1 MKKVRKNFVKCH
13 KFYTFA
19 YINTY
24 DTISLRMIQQTCDI
38 SLWSLD
44 HYVISVVVAMLLA
57 ILVVVFYNRVY
68 IRRAKD
74 ANARQKEQNA
84 HLALVLQAGRL
95 RIWKYLPATRHY
107 FFLSEEGTMEQC
119 YNPIDFAQFFD
130 RDDFERLRSTIFEIC
145 EGRKN
150 SAVVTMVSNAK
161 DEAFLRHYEVT
172 ISVDR
177 RDSRGRV
184 TSVFGIQHDVT
195 DEYRRRES
203 VNQLLL
209 RYHTVFSTSLID
221 MIYYDK
227 NGVLRDI
234 NERACKAFGV
244 SDREFV
250 LQNEFLLKNNPI
262 FADVDVESMD
272 NTRTS
277 SIVNF
282 HNYEDPIYHLDEFGL
297 AGKKM
302 YYDSTINPIRD
313 AQGNLEGVYMAGRDI
328 TEMVV
333 SFHRQKEGAK
343 QLRKVNES
351 IREYIS
357 NINYAL
363 RVSDIRMVNYY
374 PNSFTLELSDNITQ
388 SQMKLSQ
395 LRCIRLATP
404 RFRRTV
410 SSVLNRMDHL
420 SPYNINVTIETEI
433 RDKKGRQI
441 WMLFNMVPMLGDS
454 GKVERY
460 YGLCREMTD
469 MVEMEKLLALETKK
483 AQETELLKQSF
494 LSNMSYE
501 IRTPLNN
508 VVGFAQLFTVP
519 HDEADEPAFV
529 EQIKINS
536 NNMLTLVNDVM
547 LLSSLDANM
556 VEYHKDYIDFAQVF
570 ASHCQIGWS
579 TANIQVKTVIDN
591 PYESLVLNI
600 DLEHV
605 GKVIEKLC
613 WLSAL
618 TLKEGYVMARY
629 EYRRG
634 ELLITIEDTGDGIPE
649 EGMAHLFDRFVHN
662 VDNHLLG
669 TGLDLPIVQAMV
681 NQMGGTIEIESTL
694 HKGTTAWVSIPC
706 EAKNIE
712 RRREEIT
719 TNATENILL

>member
-1 MKKVRKNFVKCH
+1 
-13 KFYTFA
+13 
-19 YINTY
+19 
-24 DTISLRMIQQTCDI
+24 MIEM
-38 SLWSLD
+38 SLWSLN
-44 HYVISVVVAMLLA
+44 HYALALSAVLLVV
-57 ILVVVFYNRVY
+57 ILVVVLYNRVY
-68 IRRAKD
+68 MRRANE
-74 ANARQKEQNA
+74 ANARRKEQNA

-95 RIWKYLPATRHY
+95 RIWKYHPATRHY
-107 FFLSEEGTMEQC
+107 LFLSEEGTMEQR
-119 YNPIDFAQFFD
+119 YNPIDFQQFFEH
-130 RDDFERLRSTIFEIC
+130 DDFERLRTAIFDIC
-145 EGRKN
+145 EGKQN
-150 SAVVTMVSNAK
+150 SAVLTLVSNAK
-161 DEAFLRHYEVT
+161 DDAFLRHYEMTV
-172 ISVDR
+172 SVDR

-184 TSVFGIQHDVT
+184 TSILGIQHDVT
-195 DEYRRRES
+195 DEYRRLET

-209 RYHTVFSTSLID
+209 RYHTVFNSSLVD
-221 MIYYDK
+221 MLYYDNK
-227 NGVLRDI
+227 GVLQDI
-234 NERACKAFGV
+234 NERACQAFGV
-244 SDREFV
+244 PNRKYV
-250 LQNEFLLKNNPI
+250 LNNKFLLKNNPF
-262 FADVDVESMD
+262 FADVNLETMD

-277 SIVNF
+277 CIVDF
-282 HNYEDPIYHLDEFGL
+282 GDYTDPVYHIDELGL
-297 AGKKM
+297 ADKKM
-302 YYDSTINPIRD
+302 YYESTINPIRD
-313 AQGNLEGVYMAGRDI
+313 ANGNLEGVYMAGRDI

-333 SFHRQKEGAK
+333 SYRRQKEGAEK
-343 QLRKVNES
+343 LRKVNED
-351 IREYIS
+351 IRQYIS

-363 RVSDIRMVNYY
+363 RISDIRMVNYY
-374 PNSFTLELSDNITQ
+374 PKSFTLEMSDNITQ

-420 SPYNINVTIETEI
+420 SPYNIQVNIETEI

-441 WMLFNMVPMLGDS
+441 WLLFNLVPMLDAD

-460 YGLCREMTD
+460 FGMCRNMTD
-469 MVEMEKLLALETKK
+469 MVETENRLAVETKK

-508 VVGFAQLFTVP
+508 VVGFAGLFNTP

-529 EQIKINS
+529 EQIKANS

-556 VEYHKDYIDFAQVF
+556 VEYRKDDIDFAQIF
-570 ASHCQIGWS
+570 ASHCQMGWS
-579 TANIQVKTVIDN
+579 NANPQIKTIIDN
-591 PYESLVLNI
+591 PYESLVVNI
-600 DLEHV
+600 DMEHV

-618 TLKEGYVMARY
+618 TLKEGYAKARY

-649 EGMAHLFDRFVHN
+649 EGMAHIFDRFVHN
-662 VDNHLLG
+662 IDNHLLG
-669 TGLDLPIVQAMV
+669 TGLDLPIVQAIV
-681 NQMGGTIEIESTL
+681 RQMGGTIEIESKL
-694 HKGTTAWVSIPC
+694 HQGTTAWVSIPC

-719 TNATENILL
+719 ANTTENMLL

>member
-1 MKKVRKNFVKCH
+1 
-13 KFYTFA
+13 
-19 YINTY
+19 
-24 DTISLRMIQQTCDI
+24 MILQMI
-38 SLWSLD
+38 EMSLWSLN
-44 HYVISVVVAMLLA
+44 HYALALSAVLLVV
-57 ILVVVFYNRVY
+57 ILVVVLYNRVY
-68 IRRAKD
+68 MRRANE
-74 ANARQKEQNA
+74 ANARRKEQNA

-107 FFLSEEGTMEQC
+107 LFLSEEGTMEQR
-119 YNPIDFAQFFD
+119 YNPIDFQQFFE
-130 RDDFERLRSTIFEIC
+130 RDDFERLRTAIFNIC
-145 EGRKN
+145 EGKQN
-150 SAVVTMVSNAK
+150 SAVLTLVSNAK
-161 DEAFLRHYEVT
+161 DDAFLRHYEMTV
-172 ISVDR
+172 SVDR

-184 TSVFGIQHDVT
+184 TSILGIQHDVT
-195 DEYRRRES
+195 DEYRRLET

-209 RYHTVFSTSLID
+209 RYHTVFSTSLVD
-221 MIYYDK
+221 MVYYDNK
-227 NGVLRDI
+227 GVLQDI
-234 NERACKAFGV
+234 NERACQAFGV
-244 SDREFV
+244 PNREYV
-250 LQNEFLLKNNPI
+250 LNNKFLLKNNPF
-262 FADVDVESMD
+262 FADVNLETMD

-277 SIVNF
+277 CIVDF
-282 HNYEDPIYHLDEFGL
+282 GDYTDPVYHIDELGL
-297 AGKKM
+297 TDKKM
-302 YYDSTINPIRD
+302 YYESTINPIRD
-313 AQGNLEGVYMAGRDI
+313 ADGNLEGVYMAGRDI

-333 SFHRQKEGAK
+333 SYRRQKEGAEK
-343 QLRKVNES
+343 LRKVNED
-351 IREYIS
+351 IRQYIS

-363 RVSDIRMVNYY
+363 RISDIRMVNYY
-374 PNSFTLELSDNITQ
+374 PKSFTLEMSDNITQ

-420 SPYNINVTIETEI
+420 SPYNIQVNIETEI

-441 WMLFNMVPMLGDS
+441 WLLFNLVPMLDAD

-460 YGLCREMTD
+460 FGICRNMTD
-469 MVEMEKLLALETKK
+469 MVETENRLAVETKK

-508 VVGFAQLFTVP
+508 VVGFAGLFNSP

-529 EQIKINS
+529 EQIKTNS

-556 VEYHKDYIDFAQVF
+556 VEYRKDDIDFAQIF
-570 ASHCQIGWS
+570 ASYCQMGWS
-579 TANIQVKTVIDN
+579 NANPQIKTIIDN
-591 PYESLVLNI
+591 PYESLVVNI
-600 DLEHV
+600 DLEYL

-618 TLKEGYVMARY
+618 TLKEGYAKARY

-649 EGMAHLFDRFVHN
+649 EGMAHIFDRFVHN
-662 VDNHLLG
+662 IDNHLLG
-669 TGLDLPIVQAMV
+669 TGLDLPIVQAIV
-681 NQMGGTIEIESTL
+681 RQMGGTIEIESKL
-694 HKGTTAWVSIPC
+694 HQGTTAWVSIPC

-719 TNATENILL
+719 ANTTENMLL

>member
-1 MKKVRKNFVKCH
+1 
-13 KFYTFA
+13 
-19 YINTY
+19 
-24 DTISLRMIQQTCDI
+24 MILQMI
-38 SLWSLD
+38 EMSLWSLT
-44 HYVISVVVAMLLA
+44 HYALALSAVLLVV
-57 ILVVVFYNRVY
+57 ILVVVLYNRVY
-68 IRRAKD
+68 IRRANE
-74 ANARQKEQNA
+74 ANARRKEQNA

-95 RIWKYLPATRHY
+95 RIWKYHPATRHY
-107 FFLSEEGTMEQC
+107 LFLSEEGTMEQR
-119 YNPIDFAQFFD
+119 YNPIDFQQFFE
-130 RDDFERLRSTIFEIC
+130 RDDFERLRTAIFDIC
-145 EGRKN
+145 EGKQN
-150 SAVVTMVSNAK
+150 SAVLTLVSNAK
-161 DEAFLRHYEVT
+161 DDAFLRHYEMTV
-172 ISVDR
+172 SVDR

-184 TSVFGIQHDVT
+184 TSILGIQHDVT
-195 DEYRRRES
+195 DEYRRLET

-209 RYHTVFSTSLID
+209 RYHTVFSTSLVD
-221 MIYYDK
+221 MVYYDNK
-227 NGVLRDI
+227 GVLQDI
-234 NERACKAFGV
+234 NERACQAFGV
-244 SDREFV
+244 PNREYV
-250 LQNEFLLKNNPI
+250 LNNKFLLKNNPF
-262 FADVDVESMD
+262 FADVNLETMD

-277 SIVNF
+277 CIVDF
-282 HNYEDPIYHLDEFGL
+282 GDYTDPVYHIDELGL
-297 AGKKM
+297 ADKKM
-302 YYDSTINPIRD
+302 YYESTINPIRD
-313 AQGNLEGVYMAGRDI
+313 ADGNLEGVYMAGRDI

-333 SFHRQKEGAK
+333 SYRRQKEGAEK
-343 QLRKVNES
+343 LRKVNED
-351 IREYIS
+351 IRQYIS

-363 RVSDIRMVNYY
+363 RISDIRMVNYY
-374 PNSFTLELSDNITQ
+374 PKSFTLEMSDNITQ

-420 SPYNINVTIETEI
+420 SPYNIQVNIETEI

-441 WMLFNMVPMLGDS
+441 WLLFNLVPMLDAD

-460 YGLCREMTD
+460 FGMCRNMTD
-469 MVEMEKLLALETKK
+469 MVETENRLAVETKK

-508 VVGFAQLFTVP
+508 VVGFAGLFNSP

-529 EQIKINS
+529 EQIKTNS

-556 VEYHKDYIDFAQVF
+556 VEYRKDDIDFAQIF
-570 ASHCQIGWS
+570 ASHCQMGWS
-579 TANIQVKTVIDN
+579 NANPQIKTIIDN
-591 PYESLVLNI
+591 PYESLVVNI
-600 DLEHV
+600 DMEHV

-618 TLKEGYVMARY
+618 TLKEGYAKARY

-649 EGMAHLFDRFVHN
+649 EGMAHIFDRFVHN
-662 VDNHLLG
+662 IDNHLLG
-669 TGLDLPIVQAMV
+669 TGLDLPIVQAIV
-681 NQMGGTIEIESTL
+681 RQMGGTIEIESKL
-694 HKGTTAWVSIPC
+694 HQGTTAWVSIPC

-719 TNATENILL
+719 ANTTENMLL

>member
-1 MKKVRKNFVKCH
+1 
-13 KFYTFA
+13 
-19 YINTY
+19 
-24 DTISLRMIQQTCDI
+24 MILQMI
-38 SLWSLD
+38 EMSLWSLT
-44 HYVISVVVAMLLA
+44 HYALALSAVLLVA
-57 ILVVVFYNRVY
+57 ILVVVLYNRVY
-68 IRRAKD
+68 MRRANE
-74 ANARQKEQNA
+74 ANARRKEQNA

-107 FFLSEEGTMEQC
+107 LFLSEEGTMEQR
-119 YNPIDFAQFFD
+119 YNPIDFQQFFE
-130 RDDFERLRSTIFEIC
+130 RDDFERLRTAIFNIC
-145 EGRKN
+145 EGKQN
-150 SAVVTMVSNAK
+150 SAVLTLVSNAK
-161 DEAFLRHYEVT
+161 DDAFLRHYEMTV
-172 ISVDR
+172 SVDR

-184 TSVFGIQHDVT
+184 TSILGIQHDVT
-195 DEYRRRES
+195 DEYRRLET

-209 RYHTVFSTSLID
+209 RYHTVFSTSLVD
-221 MIYYDK
+221 MVYYDNK
-227 NGVLRDI
+227 GVLQDI
-234 NERACKAFGV
+234 NERACQAFGV
-244 SDREFV
+244 PNREYV
-250 LQNEFLLKNNPI
+250 LNNKFLLKNNPF
-262 FADVDVESMD
+262 FADVNLETMD

-277 SIVNF
+277 CIVDF
-282 HNYEDPIYHLDEFGL
+282 GDYTDPVYHIDELGL
-297 AGKKM
+297 ADKKM
-302 YYDSTINPIRD
+302 YYESTINPIRD
-313 AQGNLEGVYMAGRDI
+313 ADGNLEGVYMAGRDI

-333 SFHRQKEGAK
+333 SYRRQKEGAEK
-343 QLRKVNES
+343 LRKVNED
-351 IREYIS
+351 IRQYIS

-363 RVSDIRMVNYY
+363 RISDIRMVNYY
-374 PNSFTLELSDNITQ
+374 PKSFTLEMSDNITQ

-420 SPYNINVTIETEI
+420 SPYNIQVNIETEI

-441 WMLFNMVPMLGDS
+441 WLLFNLVPMVDAD

-460 YGLCREMTD
+460 FGMCRNMTD
-469 MVEMEKLLALETKK
+469 MVETENRLAVETKK

-508 VVGFAQLFTVP
+508 VVGFAGLFNTP

-529 EQIKINS
+529 EQIKTNS
-536 NNMLTLVNDVM
+536 NNMLILVNDVM

-556 VEYHKDYIDFAQVF
+556 VEYRKDDIDFAQIF
-570 ASHCQIGWS
+570 ASYCQMGWS
-579 TANIQVKTVIDN
+579 NANPQIKTIIDN
-591 PYESLVLNI
+591 PYESLVVNI
-600 DLEHV
+600 DLEYL

-618 TLKEGYVMARY
+618 TLKEGYAKARY

-649 EGMAHLFDRFVHN
+649 EGMAHIFDRFVHN
-662 VDNHLLG
+662 IDNHLLG
-669 TGLDLPIVQAMV
+669 TGLDLPIVQAIV
-681 NQMGGTIEIESTL
+681 RQMGGTIEIESKL
-694 HKGTTAWVSIPC
+694 HQGTTAWVSIPC

-719 TNATENILL
+719 ANTTENMLL

>member
-1 MKKVRKNFVKCH
+1 
-13 KFYTFA
+13 
-19 YINTY
+19 
-24 DTISLRMIQQTCDI
+24 MILQMI
-38 SLWSLD
+38 EMSLWSLN
-44 HYVISVVVAMLLA
+44 HYALALSAVLLVV
-57 ILVVVFYNRVY
+57 ILVVVLYNRVY
-68 IRRAKD
+68 MRRANE
-74 ANARQKEQNA
+74 ANARRKEQNA

-107 FFLSEEGTMEQC
+107 LFLSEEGTMEQR
-119 YNPIDFAQFFD
+119 YNPIDFQQFFE
-130 RDDFERLRSTIFEIC
+130 RDDFERLRTAIFDIC
-145 EGRKN
+145 EGKQN
-150 SAVVTMVSNAK
+150 SAVLTLVSNAK
-161 DEAFLRHYEVT
+161 DDAFLRHYEMTV
-172 ISVDR
+172 SVDR

-184 TSVFGIQHDVT
+184 TSILGIQHDVT
-195 DEYRRRES
+195 DEYRRLET

-209 RYHTVFSTSLID
+209 RYHTVFSTSLVD
-221 MIYYDK
+221 MLYYDNK
-227 NGVLRDI
+227 GVLQDI
-234 NERACKAFGV
+234 NERACQAFGV
-244 SDREFV
+244 PNREYV
-250 LQNEFLLKNNPI
+250 LNNKFLLKNNPF
-262 FADVDVESMD
+262 FADVSLEMID

-277 SIVNF
+277 CIVDF
-282 HNYEDPIYHLDEFGL
+282 GDYTDPVYHIDELGL
-297 AGKKM
+297 ADKKM
-302 YYDSTINPIRD
+302 YYESTINPIRD
-313 AQGNLEGVYMAGRDI
+313 ADGNLEGVYMAGRDI

-333 SFHRQKEGAK
+333 SYRRQKEGAEK
-343 QLRKVNES
+343 LRKVNED
-351 IREYIS
+351 IRQYIS

-363 RVSDIRMVNYY
+363 RISDIRMVNYY
-374 PNSFTLELSDNITQ
+374 PKSFTLEMSDNITQ

-420 SPYNINVTIETEI
+420 SPYNIQVNIETEI

-441 WMLFNMVPMLGDS
+441 WLLFNLVPMVDAD

-460 YGLCREMTD
+460 FGMCRNMTD
-469 MVEMEKLLALETKK
+469 MVETENRLAVETKK

-508 VVGFAQLFTVP
+508 VVGFAGLFNTP

-529 EQIKINS
+529 EQIKTNS

-556 VEYHKDYIDFAQVF
+556 VEYRKDDIDFAQIF
-570 ASHCQIGWS
+570 ASHCQMGWS
-579 TANIQVKTVIDN
+579 NANPQIKTIIDN
-591 PYESLVLNI
+591 PYESLVVNI
-600 DLEHV
+600 DMEHV

-618 TLKEGYVMARY
+618 TLKEGYAKARY

-634 ELLITIEDTGDGIPE
+634 ELLITIEDSGDGIPE
-649 EGMAHLFDRFVHN
+649 EGMAHIFDRFVHN
-662 VDNHLLG
+662 IDNHLLG
-669 TGLDLPIVQAMV
+669 TGLDLPIVQAIV
-681 NQMGGTIEIESTL
+681 RQMGGTIEIESKL
-694 HKGTTAWVSIPC
+694 HQGTTAWVSIPC

-719 TNATENILL
+719 ANTTENMLL

>member
-1 MKKVRKNFVKCH
+1 
-13 KFYTFA
+13 
-19 YINTY
+19 
-24 DTISLRMIQQTCDI
+24 MILQMI
-38 SLWSLD
+38 EMSLWSLT
-44 HYVISVVVAMLLA
+44 HYVLALSAVLLVA
-57 ILVVVFYNRVY
+57 ILVVVLYNRVY
-68 IRRAKD
+68 MRRANE
-74 ANARQKEQNA
+74 ANARRKEQNA

-107 FFLSEEGTMEQC
+107 LFLSEEGTMEQR
-119 YNPIDFAQFFD
+119 YNPIDFQQFFE
-130 RDDFERLRSTIFEIC
+130 RDDFERLRTAIFNIC
-145 EGRKN
+145 EGKQN
-150 SAVVTMVSNAK
+150 SAVLTLVSNAK
-161 DEAFLRHYEVT
+161 DDAFLRHYEMTV
-172 ISVDR
+172 SVDR

-184 TSVFGIQHDVT
+184 TSILGIQHDVT
-195 DEYRRRES
+195 DEYRRLET

-209 RYHTVFSTSLID
+209 RYHTVFSTSLVD
-221 MIYYDK
+221 MVYYDNK
-227 NGVLRDI
+227 GVLQDI
-234 NERACKAFGV
+234 NERACQAFGV
-244 SDREFV
+244 PNREYV
-250 LQNEFLLKNNPI
+250 LNNKFLLKNNP
-262 FADVDVESMD
+262 FFGDVNLETMD

-277 SIVNF
+277 CIVDF
-282 HNYEDPIYHLDEFGL
+282 GDYTDPVYHIDELGL
-297 AGKKM
+297 ADKKM
-302 YYDSTINPIRD
+302 YYESTINPIRD
-313 AQGNLEGVYMAGRDI
+313 ADGNLEGVYMAGRDI

-333 SFHRQKEGAK
+333 SYRRQKEGAEK
-343 QLRKVNES
+343 LRKVNED
-351 IREYIS
+351 IRQYIS

-363 RVSDIRMVNYY
+363 RISDIRMVNYY
-374 PNSFTLELSDNITQ
+374 PKSFTLEMSDNITQ

-420 SPYNINVTIETEI
+420 SPYNIQVNIETEI

-441 WMLFNMVPMLGDS
+441 WLLFNLVPMVDAD

-460 YGLCREMTD
+460 FGMCRNMTD
-469 MVEMEKLLALETKK
+469 MVETENRLAVETKK

-508 VVGFAQLFTVP
+508 VVGFAGLFNTP

-529 EQIKINS
+529 EQIKTNS

-556 VEYHKDYIDFAQVF
+556 VEYRKDDIDFAQIF
-570 ASHCQIGWS
+570 ASHCQMGWS
-579 TANIQVKTVIDN
+579 NANPQIKTIIDN
-591 PYESLVLNI
+591 PYESLVVNI
-600 DLEHV
+600 DMEHV

-618 TLKEGYVMARY
+618 TLKEGYAKARY

-649 EGMAHLFDRFVHN
+649 EGMAHIFDRFVHN
-662 VDNHLLG
+662 IDNHLLG
-669 TGLDLPIVQAMV
+669 TGLDLPIVQAIV
-681 NQMGGTIEIESTL
+681 RQMGGTIEIESKL
-694 HKGTTAWVSIPC
+694 HQGTTAWVSIPC

-719 TNATENILL
+719 ANTTENMLL

>member
-1 MKKVRKNFVKCH
+1 
-13 KFYTFA
+13 
-19 YINTY
+19 
-24 DTISLRMIQQTCDI
+24 MIEM
-38 SLWSLD
+38 SLWSPNY
-44 HYVISVVVAMLLA
+44 YVLAVVAMLLVV
-57 ILVVVFYNRVY
+57 ILVVVSYNRFY
-68 IRRAKD
+68 MKRANE
-74 ANARQKEQNA
+74 ANARKKEQNA

-95 RIWKYLPATRHY
+95 RIWKYYLATRQYH
-107 FFLSEEGTMEQC
+107 FLSEEGSMEQR

-130 RDDFERLRSTIFEIC
+130 RDDFEKLRAIIFDIC
-145 EGRKN
+145 EGKK
-150 SAVVTMVSNAK
+150 SGAVVTMVSNAK
-161 DEAFLRHYEVT
+161 DEAYLRHYEVSV
-172 ISVDR
+172 SVDQ
-177 RDSRGRV
+177 RDSKGRV
-184 TSVFGIQHDVT
+184 LSIFGIQHDVT
-195 DEYRRRES
+195 EEYRRLEA

-221 MIYYDK
+221 MVYYDNK
-227 NGVLRDI
+227 GVLRDI
-234 NERACKAFGV
+234 NKRACQSFGV
-244 SDREFV
+244 PNREFV
-250 LQNEFLLKNNPI
+250 LNNEFLLKNNPI
-262 FADVDVESMD
+262 FADVDLETMS

-277 SIVNF
+277 CIVDVG
-282 HNYEDPIYHLDEFGL
+282 NYNDSIYHTDEFAL
-297 AGKKM
+297 TDKKM
-302 YYDSTINPIRD
+302 FYDSTINPIRD
-313 AQGNLEGVYMAGRDI
+313 ANGKLEGVYMAGRDI

-333 SFHRQKEGAK
+333 SYHRQKEGAER
-343 QLRKVNES
+343 LRKVTED
-351 IREYIS
+351 IRQYIS

-363 RVSDIRMVNYY
+363 RISDIRMVNYY
-374 PNSFTLELSDNITQ
+374 PKSFTLELSDNISK

-420 SPYNINVTIETEI
+420 SRYNIQVNIETEI

-441 WMLFNMVPMLGDS
+441 WLLFNLVPMLDAN

-460 YGLCREMTD
+460 FGMCRNMTD
-469 MVEMEKLLALETKK
+469 MVETENRLAVETKK

-508 VVGFAQLFTVP
+508 VVGFAGLFNTP

-536 NNMLTLVNDVM
+536 NNMLSLVNDVM

-556 VEYHKDYIDFAQVF
+556 VEYHKDDIDFAQVF

-579 TANIQVKTVIDN
+579 TANTQVKTVIDN
-591 PYESLVLNI
+591 PYDSLVVNI

-634 ELLITIEDTGDGIPE
+634 ELLITIEDNGDGIPE

-712 RRREEIT
+712 RRHEEIT
-719 TNATENILL
+719 ANTTENILL

>member
-1 MKKVRKNFVKCH
+1 
-13 KFYTFA
+13 
-19 YINTY
+19 
-24 DTISLRMIQQTCDI
+24 MILQMI
-38 SLWSLD
+38 EMSLWSLT
-44 HYVISVVVAMLLA
+44 HYALALSAVLLVA
-57 ILVVVFYNRVY
+57 ILVVVLYNRVY
-68 IRRAKD
+68 MRRANE
-74 ANARQKEQNA
+74 ANARRKEQNA

-107 FFLSEEGTMEQC
+107 LFLSEEGTMEQR
-119 YNPIDFAQFFD
+119 YNPIDFQQFFE
-130 RDDFERLRSTIFEIC
+130 RDDFERLRTAIFDIC
-145 EGRKN
+145 EGKQN
-150 SAVVTMVSNAK
+150 SAVLTLVSNAK
-161 DEAFLRHYEVT
+161 DDAFLRHYEMTV
-172 ISVDR
+172 SVDR

-184 TSVFGIQHDVT
+184 TSILGIQHDVT
-195 DEYRRRES
+195 DEYRRLET

-209 RYHTVFSTSLID
+209 RYHTVFSTSLVD
-221 MIYYDK
+221 MVYYDNK
-227 NGVLRDI
+227 GVLQDI
-234 NERACKAFGV
+234 NERACQAFGV
-244 SDREFV
+244 PNREYV
-250 LQNEFLLKNNPI
+250 LNNKFLLKNNPF
-262 FADVDVESMD
+262 FADVNLETMD

-277 SIVNF
+277 CIVDF
-282 HNYEDPIYHLDEFGL
+282 GDYTDPVYHIDELGL
-297 AGKKM
+297 TDKKM
-302 YYDSTINPIRD
+302 YYESTINPIRD
-313 AQGNLEGVYMAGRDI
+313 ADGNLEGVYMAGRDI

-333 SFHRQKEGAK
+333 SYRRQKEGAEK
-343 QLRKVNES
+343 LRKVNED
-351 IREYIS
+351 IRQYIS

-363 RVSDIRMVNYY
+363 RISDIRMVNYY
-374 PNSFTLELSDNITQ
+374 PKSFTLEMSDNITQ

-420 SPYNINVTIETEI
+420 SPYNIQVNIETEI

-441 WMLFNMVPMLGDS
+441 WLLFNLVPMLDAD

-460 YGLCREMTD
+460 FGICRNMTD
-469 MVEMEKLLALETKK
+469 MVETENRLAVETKK

-508 VVGFAQLFTVP
+508 VVGFAGLFNTP

-529 EQIKINS
+529 EQIKTNS
-536 NNMLTLVNDVM
+536 NNMLILVNDVM

-556 VEYHKDYIDFAQVF
+556 VEYRKDDIDFAQIF
-570 ASHCQIGWS
+570 ASYCQMGWS
-579 TANIQVKTVIDN
+579 NANPQIKTIIDN
-591 PYESLVLNI
+591 PYESLVVNI
-600 DLEHV
+600 DLEYL

-618 TLKEGYVMARY
+618 TLKEGYAKARY

-649 EGMAHLFDRFVHN
+649 EGMAHIFDRFVHN
-662 VDNHLLG
+662 IDNHLLG
-669 TGLDLPIVQAMV
+669 TGLDLPIVQAIV
-681 NQMGGTIEIESTL
+681 RQMGGTIEIESKL
-694 HKGTTAWVSIPC
+694 HQGTTAWVSIPC

-719 TNATENILL
+719 ANTTENMLL

>member
-1 MKKVRKNFVKCH
+1 
-13 KFYTFA
+13 
-19 YINTY
+19 
-24 DTISLRMIQQTCDI
+24 MILQMI
-38 SLWSLD
+38 EMSLWSLN
-44 HYVISVVVAMLLA
+44 HYALALSAVLLVV
-57 ILVVVFYNRVY
+57 ILVVVLYNRVY
-68 IRRAKD
+68 MRRANE
-74 ANARQKEQNA
+74 ANARRKEQNA

-107 FFLSEEGTMEQC
+107 LFLSEEGTMEQR
-119 YNPIDFAQFFD
+119 YNPIDFQQFFE
-130 RDDFERLRSTIFEIC
+130 RDDFERLRTAIFDIC
-145 EGRKN
+145 EGKQN
-150 SAVVTMVSNAK
+150 SAVLTLVSNAK
-161 DEAFLRHYEVT
+161 DDAFLRHYEMTV
-172 ISVDR
+172 SVDR

-184 TSVFGIQHDVT
+184 TSILGIQHDVT
-195 DEYRRRES
+195 DEYRRLET

-209 RYHTVFSTSLID
+209 RYHTVFSTSLVD
-221 MIYYDK
+221 MVYYDNK
-227 NGVLRDI
+227 GVLQDI
-234 NERACKAFGV
+234 NERACQVFGV
-244 SDREFV
+244 PNREYV
-250 LQNEFLLKNNPI
+250 LNNKFLLKNNP
-262 FADVDVESMD
+262 FFGDVNLETMD

-277 SIVNF
+277 CIVDF
-282 HNYEDPIYHLDEFGL
+282 GDYTDPIYHTEEFGL
-297 AGKKM
+297 ADKKM
-302 YYDSTINPIRD
+302 YYESTINPIRD
-313 AQGNLEGVYMAGRDI
+313 ANGNLEGVYMAGRDI

-333 SFHRQKEGAK
+333 SYRRQKEGAEK
-343 QLRKVNES
+343 LRKVNED
-351 IREYIS
+351 IRQYIS

-363 RVSDIRMVNYY
+363 RISDIRMVNYY
-374 PNSFTLELSDNITQ
+374 PKSFTLEMSDNITQ

-420 SPYNINVTIETEI
+420 SPYNIQVNIETEI

-441 WMLFNMVPMLGDS
+441 WLLFNLVPMLDAD

-460 YGLCREMTD
+460 FGMCRNMTD
-469 MVEMEKLLALETKK
+469 MVETENRLAVETKK

-508 VVGFAQLFTVP
+508 VVGFAGLFNTP

-529 EQIKINS
+529 EQIKTNS

-556 VEYHKDYIDFAQVF
+556 VEYRKDDIDFAQIF
-570 ASHCQIGWS
+570 ASHCQMGWS
-579 TANIQVKTVIDN
+579 NANPQIKTIIDN
-591 PYESLVLNI
+591 PYESLVVNI
-600 DLEHV
+600 DMEHV

-618 TLKEGYVMARY
+618 TLKEGYAKARY

-649 EGMAHLFDRFVHN
+649 EGMAHIFDRFVHN
-662 VDNHLLG
+662 IDNHLLG
-669 TGLDLPIVQAMV
+669 TGLDLPIVQAIV
-681 NQMGGTIEIESTL
+681 RQMGGTIEIESKL
-694 HKGTTAWVSIPC
+694 HQGTTAWVSIPC

-719 TNATENILL
+719 ANTTENMLL

>member
-1 MKKVRKNFVKCH
+1 
-13 KFYTFA
+13 
-19 YINTY
+19 
-24 DTISLRMIQQTCDI
+24 MILQMI
-38 SLWSLD
+38 EMSLWSLN
-44 HYVISVVVAMLLA
+44 HYALALSAVLLVV
-57 ILVVVFYNRVY
+57 ILVVVLYNRVY
-68 IRRAKD
+68 MRRANE
-74 ANARQKEQNA
+74 ANARRKEQNA

-107 FFLSEEGTMEQC
+107 LFLSEEGTMEQR
-119 YNPIDFAQFFD
+119 YNPIDFQQFFE
-130 RDDFERLRSTIFEIC
+130 RDDFERLRTAIFDIC
-145 EGRKN
+145 EGKQN
-150 SAVVTMVSNAK
+150 SAVLTLVSNAK
-161 DEAFLRHYEVT
+161 DDAFLRHYEMTV
-172 ISVDR
+172 SVDR

-184 TSVFGIQHDVT
+184 TSILGIQHDVT
-195 DEYRRRES
+195 DEYRRLET

-209 RYHTVFSTSLID
+209 RYHTVFSTSLVD
-221 MIYYDK
+221 MLYYDNK
-227 NGVLRDI
+227 GVLQDI
-234 NERACKAFGV
+234 NERACQAFGV
-244 SDREFV
+244 PNREYV
-250 LQNEFLLKNNPI
+250 LNNKFLLKNNPF
-262 FADVDVESMD
+262 FADLSLETMD

-277 SIVNF
+277 CIVDF
-282 HNYEDPIYHLDEFGL
+282 GDYTDPVYHIDELGL
-297 AGKKM
+297 ADKKM
-302 YYDSTINPIRD
+302 YYESTINPIRD
-313 AQGNLEGVYMAGRDI
+313 ADGNLEGVYMAGRDI

-333 SFHRQKEGAK
+333 SYRRQKEGAEK
-343 QLRKVNES
+343 LRKVNED
-351 IREYIS
+351 IRQYIS

-363 RVSDIRMVNYY
+363 RISDIRMVNYY
-374 PNSFTLELSDNITQ
+374 PKSFTLEMSDNITQ

-420 SPYNINVTIETEI
+420 SPYNIQVNIETEI

-441 WMLFNMVPMLGDS
+441 WLLFNLVPMLDAD

-460 YGLCREMTD
+460 FGMCRNMTD
-469 MVEMEKLLALETKK
+469 MVETENRLAVETKK

-508 VVGFAQLFTVP
+508 VVGFAGLFNTP

-529 EQIKINS
+529 EQIKTNS

-556 VEYHKDYIDFAQVF
+556 VEYRKDDIDFAQIF
-570 ASHCQIGWS
+570 ASHCQMGWS
-579 TANIQVKTVIDN
+579 NANPQIKTIIDN
-591 PYESLVLNI
+591 PYESLVVNI
-600 DLEHV
+600 DMEHV

-618 TLKEGYVMARY
+618 TLKEGYAKARY

-649 EGMAHLFDRFVHN
+649 EGMAHIFDRFVHN
-662 VDNHLLG
+662 IDNHLLG
-669 TGLDLPIVQAMV
+669 TGLDLPIVQAIV
-681 NQMGGTIEIESTL
+681 RQMGGTIEIESKL
-694 HKGTTAWVSIPC
+694 HQGTTAWVSIPC

-719 TNATENILL
+719 ANTTENMLL

>member
-1 MKKVRKNFVKCH
+1 
-13 KFYTFA
+13 
-19 YINTY
+19 
-24 DTISLRMIQQTCDI
+24 MIEM
-38 SLWSLD
+38 SLWSLT
-44 HYVISVVVAMLLA
+44 HYALALSAVLLVV
-57 ILVVVFYNRVY
+57 ILVVVLYNRVY
-68 IRRAKD
+68 MRRANE
-74 ANARQKEQNA
+74 ANARRKEQNA

-107 FFLSEEGTMEQC
+107 LFLSEEGTMEQR
-119 YNPIDFAQFFD
+119 YNPIDFQQFFE
-130 RDDFERLRSTIFEIC
+130 RDDFERLRTAIFDIC
-145 EGRKN
+145 EGKQN
-150 SAVVTMVSNAK
+150 SAVLTLVSNAK
-161 DEAFLRHYEVT
+161 DDAFLRHYEMTV
-172 ISVDR
+172 SVDR

-184 TSVFGIQHDVT
+184 TSILGIQHDVT
-195 DEYRRRES
+195 DEYRRLET

-209 RYHTVFSTSLID
+209 RYHTVFSTSLVD
-221 MIYYDK
+221 MLYYDNK
-227 NGVLRDI
+227 GVLQDI
-234 NERACKAFGV
+234 NERACQAFGV
-244 SDREFV
+244 PNREYV
-250 LQNEFLLKNNPI
+250 LNNKFLLKNNPF
-262 FADVDVESMD
+262 FADVNLETMD

-277 SIVNF
+277 CIVDF
-282 HNYEDPIYHLDEFGL
+282 GDYTDPVYHIDELGL
-297 AGKKM
+297 ADKKM
-302 YYDSTINPIRD
+302 YYESTINPIRD
-313 AQGNLEGVYMAGRDI
+313 ADGNLEGVYMAGRDI

-333 SFHRQKEGAK
+333 SYRRQKEGAEK
-343 QLRKVNES
+343 LRKVNED
-351 IREYIS
+351 IRQYIS

-363 RVSDIRMVNYY
+363 RISDIRMVNYY
-374 PNSFTLELSDNITQ
+374 PKSFTLEMSDNITQ

-420 SPYNINVTIETEI
+420 SPYNIQVNIETEI

-441 WMLFNMVPMLGDS
+441 WLLFNLVPMLDAD

-460 YGLCREMTD
+460 FGMCRNMTD
-469 MVEMEKLLALETKK
+469 MVETENRLAVETKK

-508 VVGFAQLFTVP
+508 VVGFAGLFNAP

-529 EQIKINS
+529 EQIKTNS

-556 VEYHKDYIDFAQVF
+556 VEYRKDDIDFAQIF
-570 ASHCQIGWS
+570 ASHCQMGWS
-579 TANIQVKTVIDN
+579 NANPQIKTIIDN
-591 PYESLVLNI
+591 PYESLVVNI
-600 DLEHV
+600 DMEHV

-618 TLKEGYVMARY
+618 TLKEGYAKARY

-649 EGMAHLFDRFVHN
+649 EGMAHIFDRFVHN
-662 VDNHLLG
+662 IDNHLLG
-669 TGLDLPIVQAMV
+669 TGLDLPIVQAIV
-681 NQMGGTIEIESTL
+681 RQMGGTIEIESKL
-694 HKGTTAWVSIPC
+694 HQGTTAWVSIPC

-719 TNATENILL
+719 ANTTENMLL

>member
-1 MKKVRKNFVKCH
+1 
-13 KFYTFA
+13 
-19 YINTY
+19 
-24 DTISLRMIQQTCDI
+24 MILQMI
-38 SLWSLD
+38 EMSLWSLN
-44 HYVISVVVAMLLA
+44 HYALALSAVLLVA
-57 ILVVVFYNRVY
+57 ILVVVLYNRVY
-68 IRRAKD
+68 MRRANE
-74 ANARQKEQNA
+74 ANARRKEQNA

-107 FFLSEEGTMEQC
+107 LFLSEEGTMEQR
-119 YNPIDFAQFFD
+119 YNPIDFQQFFE
-130 RDDFERLRSTIFEIC
+130 RDDFERLRTAIFDIC
-145 EGRKN
+145 EGKQN
-150 SAVVTMVSNAK
+150 SAVLTLVSNAK
-161 DEAFLRHYEVT
+161 DDAFLRHYEMTV
-172 ISVDR
+172 SVDR

-184 TSVFGIQHDVT
+184 TSILGIQHDVT
-195 DEYRRRES
+195 DEYRRLET

-209 RYHTVFSTSLID
+209 RYHTVFSTSLVD
-221 MIYYDK
+221 MVYYDNK
-227 NGVLRDI
+227 GVLQDI
-234 NERACKAFGV
+234 NERACQAFGV
-244 SDREFV
+244 PNREYV
-250 LQNEFLLKNNPI
+250 LNNKFLLKNNPF
-262 FADVDVESMD
+262 FADVNLETMD

-277 SIVNF
+277 CIVDF
-282 HNYEDPIYHLDEFGL
+282 GDYTDPVYHIDELGL
-297 AGKKM
+297 TDKKM
-302 YYDSTINPIRD
+302 YYESTINPIRD
-313 AQGNLEGVYMAGRDI
+313 ADGNLEGVYMAGRDI

-333 SFHRQKEGAK
+333 SYRRQKEGAEK
-343 QLRKVNES
+343 LRKVNED
-351 IREYIS
+351 IRQYIS

-363 RVSDIRMVNYY
+363 RISDIRMVNYY
-374 PNSFTLELSDNITQ
+374 PKSFTLEMSDNITQ

-420 SPYNINVTIETEI
+420 SPYNIQVNIETEV

-441 WMLFNMVPMLGDS
+441 WLLFNLVPMLDAD

-460 YGLCREMTD
+460 FGICRNMTD
-469 MVEMEKLLALETKK
+469 MVETENRLAVETKK

-508 VVGFAQLFTVP
+508 VVGFAGLFNTP

-529 EQIKINS
+529 EQIKTNS
-536 NNMLTLVNDVM
+536 NNMLILVNDVM

-556 VEYHKDYIDFAQVF
+556 VEYRKDDIDFAQIF
-570 ASHCQIGWS
+570 ASYCQMGWS
-579 TANIQVKTVIDN
+579 NANPQIKTIIDN
-591 PYESLVLNI
+591 PYESLVVNI
-600 DLEHV
+600 DLEYL

-618 TLKEGYVMARY
+618 TLKEGYAKARY

-649 EGMAHLFDRFVHN
+649 EGMAHIFDRFVHN
-662 VDNHLLG
+662 IDNHLLG
-669 TGLDLPIVQAMV
+669 TGLDLPIVQAIV
-681 NQMGGTIEIESTL
+681 RQMGGTIEIESKL
-694 HKGTTAWVSIPC
+694 HQGTTAWVSIPC

-719 TNATENILL
+719 ANTTENMLL

>member
-1 MKKVRKNFVKCH
+1 
-13 KFYTFA
+13 
-19 YINTY
+19 
-24 DTISLRMIQQTCDI
+24 MILQMI
-38 SLWSLD
+38 EMSLWSLT
-44 HYVISVVVAMLLA
+44 HYALALSAVLLVV
-57 ILVVVFYNRVY
+57 ILVVVLYNRVY
-68 IRRAKD
+68 MRRANE
-74 ANARQKEQNA
+74 ANARRKEQNA

-107 FFLSEEGTMEQC
+107 LFLSEEGTMEQR
-119 YNPIDFAQFFD
+119 YNPIDFQQFFE
-130 RDDFERLRSTIFEIC
+130 RDDFERLRTAIFDIC
-145 EGRKN
+145 EGKQN
-150 SAVVTMVSNAK
+150 SAVLTLVSNVK
-161 DEAFLRHYEVT
+161 DDAFLRHYEMTV
-172 ISVDR
+172 SVDR

-184 TSVFGIQHDVT
+184 TSILGIQHDVT
-195 DEYRRRES
+195 DEYRRLET

-209 RYHTVFSTSLID
+209 RYHTVFSTSLVD
-221 MIYYDK
+221 MLYYDNK
-227 NGVLRDI
+227 GVLQDI
-234 NERACKAFGV
+234 NERACQAFGV
-244 SDREFV
+244 PNREYV
-250 LQNEFLLKNNPI
+250 LNNKFLLKNNPF
-262 FADVDVESMD
+262 FADVSLEMMD

-277 SIVNF
+277 CIVDF
-282 HNYEDPIYHLDEFGL
+282 GDYTDPVYHIDELGL
-297 AGKKM
+297 ADKKM
-302 YYDSTINPIRD
+302 YYESTINPIRD
-313 AQGNLEGVYMAGRDI
+313 ADGNLEGVYMAGRDI

-333 SFHRQKEGAK
+333 SYRRQKEGAEK
-343 QLRKVNES
+343 LRKVNED
-351 IREYIS
+351 IRQYIS

-363 RVSDIRMVNYY
+363 RISDIRMVNYY
-374 PNSFTLELSDNITQ
+374 PKSFTLEMSDNITQ

-420 SPYNINVTIETEI
+420 SPYNIQVNIETEI

-441 WMLFNMVPMLGDS
+441 WLLFNLVPMVDAD

-460 YGLCREMTD
+460 FGMCRNMTD
-469 MVEMEKLLALETKK
+469 MVETENRLAVETKK

-508 VVGFAQLFTVP
+508 VVGFAGLFNSP

-529 EQIKINS
+529 EQIKTNS

-556 VEYHKDYIDFAQVF
+556 VEYRKDDIDFAQIF
-570 ASHCQIGWS
+570 ASHCQMGWS
-579 TANIQVKTVIDN
+579 NANPQIKTIIDN
-591 PYESLVLNI
+591 PYESLVVNI
-600 DLEHV
+600 DMEHV

-618 TLKEGYVMARY
+618 TLKEGYAKARY

-649 EGMAHLFDRFVHN
+649 EGMAHIFDRFVHN
-662 VDNHLLG
+662 IDNHLLG
-669 TGLDLPIVQAMV
+669 TGLDLPIVQAIV
-681 NQMGGTIEIESTL
+681 RQMGGTIEIESKL
-694 HKGTTAWVSIPC
+694 HQGTTAWVSIPC

-719 TNATENILL
+719 ANTTENMLL

>member
-1 MKKVRKNFVKCH
+1 
-13 KFYTFA
+13 
-19 YINTY
+19 
-24 DTISLRMIQQTCDI
+24 MILQMI
-38 SLWSLD
+38 EMSLWSLT
-44 HYVISVVVAMLLA
+44 HYALALSAVLLVV
-57 ILVVVFYNRVY
+57 ILVVVLYNRVY
-68 IRRAKD
+68 MRRANE
-74 ANARQKEQNA
+74 ANARRKEQNA

-107 FFLSEEGTMEQC
+107 LFLSEEGTMEQR
-119 YNPIDFAQFFD
+119 YNPIDFQQFFE
-130 RDDFERLRSTIFEIC
+130 RDDFERLRTAIFDIC
-145 EGRKN
+145 EGKQN
-150 SAVVTMVSNAK
+150 SAVLTLVSNAK
-161 DEAFLRHYEVT
+161 DDAFLRHYEMTV
-172 ISVDR
+172 SVDR

-184 TSVFGIQHDVT
+184 TSILGIQHDVT
-195 DEYRRRES
+195 DEYRRLET

-209 RYHTVFSTSLID
+209 RYHTVFSTSLVD
-221 MIYYDK
+221 MLYYDNK
-227 NGVLRDI
+227 GVLQDI
-234 NERACKAFGV
+234 NERACQAFGV
-244 SDREFV
+244 PNREYV
-250 LQNEFLLKNNPI
+250 LNNKFLLKNNPF
-262 FADVDVESMD
+262 FADLSLETMD

-277 SIVNF
+277 CIVDF
-282 HNYEDPIYHLDEFGL
+282 GDYTDPIYHTEEFGL
-297 AGKKM
+297 ADKKM
-302 YYDSTINPIRD
+302 YYESTINPIRD
-313 AQGNLEGVYMAGRDI
+313 ANGNLEGVYMAGRDI

-333 SFHRQKEGAK
+333 SYRRQKEGAEK
-343 QLRKVNES
+343 LRKVNED
-351 IREYIS
+351 IRQYIS

-363 RVSDIRMVNYY
+363 RISDIRMVNYY
-374 PNSFTLELSDNITQ
+374 PKSFTLEMSDNITQ

-420 SPYNINVTIETEI
+420 SPYNIQVNIETEI

-441 WMLFNMVPMLGDS
+441 WLLFNLVPMLDAD

-460 YGLCREMTD
+460 FGMCRNMTD
-469 MVEMEKLLALETKK
+469 MVETENRLAVETKK

-508 VVGFAQLFTVP
+508 VVGFAGLFNTP

-529 EQIKINS
+529 EQIKTNS

-556 VEYHKDYIDFAQVF
+556 VEYRKDDIDFAQIF
-570 ASHCQIGWS
+570 ASHCQMGWS
-579 TANIQVKTVIDN
+579 NANPQIKTIIDN
-591 PYESLVLNI
+591 PYESLVVNI
-600 DLEHV
+600 DMEHV

-618 TLKEGYVMARY
+618 TLKEGYAKARY

-649 EGMAHLFDRFVHN
+649 EGMAHIFDRFVHN
-662 VDNHLLG
+662 IDNHLLG
-669 TGLDLPIVQAMV
+669 TGLDLPIVQAIV
-681 NQMGGTIEIESTL
+681 RQMGGTIEIESKL
-694 HKGTTAWVSIPC
+694 HQGTTAWVSIPC

-719 TNATENILL
+719 ANTTENMLL

>member
-1 MKKVRKNFVKCH
+1 
-13 KFYTFA
+13 
-19 YINTY
+19 
-24 DTISLRMIQQTCDI
+24 MILQMI
-38 SLWSLD
+38 EMSLWSLT
-44 HYVISVVVAMLLA
+44 HYALALSAVLLVV
-57 ILVVVFYNRVY
+57 ILVVVLYNRVY
-68 IRRAKD
+68 MRRANE
-74 ANARQKEQNA
+74 ANARRKEQNA

-107 FFLSEEGTMEQC
+107 LFLSEEGTMEQR
-119 YNPIDFAQFFD
+119 YNPIDFQQFFE
-130 RDDFERLRSTIFEIC
+130 RDDFERLRTAIFDIC
-145 EGRKN
+145 EGKQN
-150 SAVVTMVSNAK
+150 SAVLTLVSNAK
-161 DEAFLRHYEVT
+161 DDAFLRHYEMTV
-172 ISVDR
+172 SVDR

-184 TSVFGIQHDVT
+184 TSILGIQHDVT
-195 DEYRRRES
+195 DEYRRLET

-209 RYHTVFSTSLID
+209 RYHTVFSTSLVD
-221 MIYYDK
+221 MLYYDNK
-227 NGVLRDI
+227 GVLQDI
-234 NERACKAFGV
+234 NERACQAFGV
-244 SDREFV
+244 PNREYV
-250 LQNEFLLKNNPI
+250 LNNKFLLKNNPF
-262 FADVDVESMD
+262 FADVNLETMD

-277 SIVNF
+277 CIVDF
-282 HNYEDPIYHLDEFGL
+282 GDYTDPIYHIDELGL
-297 AGKKM
+297 ADKKM
-302 YYDSTINPIRD
+302 YYESTINPIRD
-313 AQGNLEGVYMAGRDI
+313 ANGNLEGVYMAGRDI
-328 TEMVV
+328 TEMVL
-333 SFHRQKEGAK
+333 SYRRQKEGAEK
-343 QLRKVNES
+343 LRKVNED
-351 IREYIS
+351 IRQYIS

-363 RVSDIRMVNYY
+363 RISDIRMVNYY
-374 PNSFTLELSDNITQ
+374 PKSFTLEMSDNITQ

-420 SPYNINVTIETEI
+420 SPYNIQVNIETEI

-441 WMLFNMVPMLGDS
+441 WLLFNLVPMLDAD

-460 YGLCREMTD
+460 FGMCRNMTD
-469 MVEMEKLLALETKK
+469 MVETENRLAVETKK

-508 VVGFAQLFTVP
+508 VVGFAGLFNTP

-529 EQIKINS
+529 EQIKANS

-556 VEYHKDYIDFAQVF
+556 VEYRKDDIDFAQIF
-570 ASHCQIGWS
+570 ASHCQMGWS
-579 TANIQVKTVIDN
+579 NANPQIKTIIDN
-591 PYESLVLNI
+591 PYESLVVNI
-600 DLEHV
+600 DLEHL

-618 TLKEGYVMARY
+618 TLKEGYAKARY

-649 EGMAHLFDRFVHN
+649 EGMAHIFDRFVHN
-662 VDNHLLG
+662 IDNHLLG
-669 TGLDLPIVQAMV
+669 TGLDLPIVQAIV
-681 NQMGGTIEIESTL
+681 RQMGGTIEIESKL
-694 HKGTTAWVSIPC
+694 HQGTTAWVSIPC

-719 TNATENILL
+719 ANTTENMLL

>member
-1 MKKVRKNFVKCH
+1 
-13 KFYTFA
+13 
-19 YINTY
+19 
-24 DTISLRMIQQTCDI
+24 MILQMI
-38 SLWSLD
+38 EMSLWSLN
-44 HYVISVVVAMLLA
+44 HYALALSAVLLVA
-57 ILVVVFYNRVY
+57 ILVVVLYNRVY
-68 IRRAKD
+68 MRRANE
-74 ANARQKEQNA
+74 ANARRKEQNA

-107 FFLSEEGTMEQC
+107 LFLSEEGTMEQR
-119 YNPIDFAQFFD
+119 YNPIDFQQFFE
-130 RDDFERLRSTIFEIC
+130 RDDFERLRTAIFDIC
-145 EGRKN
+145 EGKQN
-150 SAVVTMVSNAK
+150 SAVLTLVSNAK
-161 DEAFLRHYEVT
+161 DDAFLRHYEMTV
-172 ISVDR
+172 SVDR

-184 TSVFGIQHDVT
+184 TSILGIQHDVT
-195 DEYRRRES
+195 DEYRRLET

-209 RYHTVFSTSLID
+209 RYHTVFSTSLVD
-221 MIYYDK
+221 MVYYDNK
-227 NGVLRDI
+227 GVLQDI
-234 NERACKAFGV
+234 NERACQAFGV
-244 SDREFV
+244 PNREYV
-250 LQNEFLLKNNPI
+250 LNNKFLLKNNP
-262 FADVDVESMD
+262 FFGDVNLETMD

-277 SIVNF
+277 CIVDF
-282 HNYEDPIYHLDEFGL
+282 GDYTDPVYHIDELGL
-297 AGKKM
+297 ADKKM
-302 YYDSTINPIRD
+302 YYESTINPIRD
-313 AQGNLEGVYMAGRDI
+313 ANGNLEGVYMAGRDI

-333 SFHRQKEGAK
+333 SYRRQKEGAEK
-343 QLRKVNES
+343 LRKVNED
-351 IREYIS
+351 IRQYIS

-363 RVSDIRMVNYY
+363 RISDIRMVNYY
-374 PNSFTLELSDNITQ
+374 PKSFTLEMSDNITQ

-420 SPYNINVTIETEI
+420 SPYNIQVNIETEI

-441 WMLFNMVPMLGDS
+441 WLLFNLVPMLDAD

-460 YGLCREMTD
+460 FGMCRNMTD
-469 MVEMEKLLALETKK
+469 MVETENRLAVETKK

-508 VVGFAQLFTVP
+508 VVGFAGLFNTP

-529 EQIKINS
+529 EQIKTNS

-556 VEYHKDYIDFAQVF
+556 VEYRKDDIDFAQIF
-570 ASHCQIGWS
+570 ASHCQMGWS
-579 TANIQVKTVIDN
+579 NANPQIKTIIDN
-591 PYESLVLNI
+591 PYESLVVNI
-600 DLEHV
+600 DMEHV

-618 TLKEGYVMARY
+618 TLKEGYAKARY

-649 EGMAHLFDRFVHN
+649 EGMAHIFDRFVHN
-662 VDNHLLG
+662 IDNHLLG
-669 TGLDLPIVQAMV
+669 TGLDLPIVQAIV
-681 NQMGGTIEIESTL
+681 RQMGGTIEIESKL
-694 HKGTTAWVSIPC
+694 HQGTTAWVSIPC

-719 TNATENILL
+719 ANTTENMLL

>member
-1 MKKVRKNFVKCH
+1 
-13 KFYTFA
+13 
-19 YINTY
+19 
-24 DTISLRMIQQTCDI
+24 MIEM
-38 SLWSLD
+38 SLWSLT
-44 HYVISVVVAMLLA
+44 HYALALSAVLLVV
-57 ILVVVFYNRVY
+57 ILVVVLYNRVY
-68 IRRAKD
+68 MRRANE
-74 ANARQKEQNA
+74 ANARRKEQNA

-107 FFLSEEGTMEQC
+107 LFLSEEGTMEQR
-119 YNPIDFAQFFD
+119 YNPIDFQQFFE
-130 RDDFERLRSTIFEIC
+130 RDDFERLRTAIFDIC
-145 EGRKN
+145 EGKQN
-150 SAVVTMVSNAK
+150 SAVLTLVSNAK
-161 DEAFLRHYEVT
+161 DDAFLRHYEMTV
-172 ISVDR
+172 SVDR

-184 TSVFGIQHDVT
+184 TSILGIQHDVT
-195 DEYRRRES
+195 DEYRRLET

-209 RYHTVFSTSLID
+209 RYHTVFSTSLVD
-221 MIYYDK
+221 MVYYDNK
-227 NGVLRDI
+227 GVLQDI
-234 NERACKAFGV
+234 NERACQAFGV
-244 SDREFV
+244 PNREYV
-250 LQNEFLLKNNPI
+250 LNNKFLLKNNP
-262 FADVDVESMD
+262 FFGDVNLETMD

-277 SIVNF
+277 CIVDF
-282 HNYEDPIYHLDEFGL
+282 GDYTDPVYHIDELGL
-297 AGKKM
+297 ADKKM
-302 YYDSTINPIRD
+302 YYESTINPIRD
-313 AQGNLEGVYMAGRDI
+313 ANGNLEGVYMAGRDI

-333 SFHRQKEGAK
+333 SYRRQKEGAEK
-343 QLRKVNES
+343 LRKVNED
-351 IREYIS
+351 IRQYIS

-363 RVSDIRMVNYY
+363 RISDIRMVNYY
-374 PNSFTLELSDNITQ
+374 PKSFTLEMSDNITQ

-420 SPYNINVTIETEI
+420 SPYNIQVNIETEI

-441 WMLFNMVPMLGDS
+441 WLLFNLVPMLDAD

-460 YGLCREMTD
+460 FGMCRNMTD
-469 MVEMEKLLALETKK
+469 MVETENRLAVETKK

-508 VVGFAQLFTVP
+508 VVGFAGLFNTP
-519 HDEADEPAFV
+519 HDEADESAFV
-529 EQIKINS
+529 EQIKTNS

-556 VEYHKDYIDFAQVF
+556 VEYRKDDIDFAQIF
-570 ASHCQIGWS
+570 ASHCQMGWS
-579 TANIQVKTVIDN
+579 NANPQIKTIIDN
-591 PYESLVLNI
+591 PYESLVVNI
-600 DLEHV
+600 DMEHV

-618 TLKEGYVMARY
+618 TLKEGYAKARY

-649 EGMAHLFDRFVHN
+649 EGMAHIFDRFVHN
-662 VDNHLLG
+662 IDNHLLG
-669 TGLDLPIVQAMV
+669 TGLDLPIVQAIV
-681 NQMGGTIEIESTL
+681 RQMGGTIEIESKL
-694 HKGTTAWVSIPC
+694 HQGTTAWVSIPC

-719 TNATENILL
+719 ANTTENMLL

>member
-1 MKKVRKNFVKCH
+1 
-13 KFYTFA
+13 
-19 YINTY
+19 
-24 DTISLRMIQQTCDI
+24 MILQMI
-38 SLWSLD
+38 EMSLWSLT
-44 HYVISVVVAMLLA
+44 HYALALSAVLLVA
-57 ILVVVFYNRVY
+57 ILVVVLYNRVY
-68 IRRAKD
+68 MRRANE
-74 ANARQKEQNA
+74 ANARRKEQNA

-107 FFLSEEGTMEQC
+107 LFLSEEGTMEQR
-119 YNPIDFAQFFD
+119 YNPIDFQQFFE
-130 RDDFERLRSTIFEIC
+130 RDDFERLRTAIFDIC
-145 EGRKN
+145 EGKQN
-150 SAVVTMVSNAK
+150 SAVLTLVSNAK
-161 DEAFLRHYEVT
+161 DDAFLRHYEMTV
-172 ISVDR
+172 SVDR
-177 RDSRGRV
+177 RNSRGRV
-184 TSVFGIQHDVT
+184 TSILGIQHDVT
-195 DEYRRRES
+195 DEYRRLET

-209 RYHTVFSTSLID
+209 RYHTVFSTSLVD
-221 MIYYDK
+221 MVYYDNK
-227 NGVLRDI
+227 GVLQDI
-234 NERACKAFGV
+234 NERACQAFGV
-244 SDREFV
+244 PNREYV
-250 LQNEFLLKNNPI
+250 LNNKFLLKNNPF
-262 FADVDVESMD
+262 FADLSLEMMD

-277 SIVNF
+277 CIVDF
-282 HNYEDPIYHLDEFGL
+282 GDYTDPVYHIDELGL
-297 AGKKM
+297 ADKKM
-302 YYDSTINPIRD
+302 YYESTINPIRD
-313 AQGNLEGVYMAGRDI
+313 ANGNLEGVYMAGRDI

-333 SFHRQKEGAK
+333 SYRRQKEGAEK
-343 QLRKVNES
+343 LRKVNED
-351 IREYIS
+351 IRQYIS

-363 RVSDIRMVNYY
+363 RISDIRMVNYY
-374 PNSFTLELSDNITQ
+374 PKSFTLEMSDNITQ

-420 SPYNINVTIETEI
+420 SPYNIQVNIETEI

-441 WMLFNMVPMLGDS
+441 WLLFNLVPMLDAD

-460 YGLCREMTD
+460 FGMCRNMTD
-469 MVEMEKLLALETKK
+469 MVETENRLAVETKK

-508 VVGFAQLFTVP
+508 VVGFAGLFNTP

-529 EQIKINS
+529 EQIKTNS

-556 VEYHKDYIDFAQVF
+556 VEYRKDDIDFAQIF
-570 ASHCQIGWS
+570 ASHCQMGWS
-579 TANIQVKTVIDN
+579 NANPQIKTIIDN
-591 PYESLVLNI
+591 PYESLVVNI
-600 DLEHV
+600 DMEHV

-618 TLKEGYVMARY
+618 TLKEGYAKARY

-649 EGMAHLFDRFVHN
+649 EGMAHIFDRFVHN
-662 VDNHLLG
+662 IDNHLLG
-669 TGLDLPIVQAMV
+669 TGLDLPIVQAIV
-681 NQMGGTIEIESTL
+681 RQMGGTIEIESKL
-694 HKGTTAWVSIPC
+694 HQGTTAWVSIPC

-719 TNATENILL
+719 ANTTENMLL

>member
-1 MKKVRKNFVKCH
+1 
-13 KFYTFA
+13 
-19 YINTY
+19 
-24 DTISLRMIQQTCDI
+24 MILQMI
-38 SLWSLD
+38 EMSLWSLN
-44 HYVISVVVAMLLA
+44 HYALALSAVLLVA
-57 ILVVVFYNRVY
+57 ILVVVLYNRVY
-68 IRRAKD
+68 MRRANE
-74 ANARQKEQNA
+74 ANARRKEQNA

-107 FFLSEEGTMEQC
+107 LFLSEEGTMEQR
-119 YNPIDFAQFFD
+119 YNPIDFQQFFE
-130 RDDFERLRSTIFEIC
+130 RDDFERLRTAIFNIC
-145 EGRKN
+145 EGKQN
-150 SAVVTMVSNAK
+150 SAVLTLVSNAK
-161 DEAFLRHYEVT
+161 DDAFLRHYEMTV
-172 ISVDR
+172 SVDR

-184 TSVFGIQHDVT
+184 TSILGIQHDVT
-195 DEYRRRES
+195 DEYRRLET

-209 RYHTVFSTSLID
+209 RYHTVFSTSLVD
-221 MIYYDK
+221 MLYYDNK
-227 NGVLRDI
+227 GVLQDI
-234 NERACKAFGV
+234 NERACQAFGV
-244 SDREFV
+244 PNREYV
-250 LQNEFLLKNNPI
+250 LNNKFLLKNNPF
-262 FADVDVESMD
+262 FADVNLETMD

-277 SIVNF
+277 CIVDF
-282 HNYEDPIYHLDEFGL
+282 GDYTDPVYHIDELGL
-297 AGKKM
+297 TDKKM
-302 YYDSTINPIRD
+302 YYESTINPIRD
-313 AQGNLEGVYMAGRDI
+313 ADGNLEGVYMAGRDI

-333 SFHRQKEGAK
+333 SYRRQKEGAEK
-343 QLRKVNES
+343 LRKVNED
-351 IREYIS
+351 IRQYIS

-363 RVSDIRMVNYY
+363 RISDIRMVNYY
-374 PNSFTLELSDNITQ
+374 PKSFTLEMSDNITQ

-420 SPYNINVTIETEI
+420 SPYNIQVNIETEI

-441 WMLFNMVPMLGDS
+441 WLLFNLVPMLDAD

-460 YGLCREMTD
+460 FGICRNMTD
-469 MVEMEKLLALETKK
+469 MVETENRLAVETKK

-508 VVGFAQLFTVP
+508 VVGFAGLFNTP

-529 EQIKINS
+529 EQIKTNS
-536 NNMLTLVNDVM
+536 NNMLILVNDVM

-556 VEYHKDYIDFAQVF
+556 VEYRKDDIDFAQIF
-570 ASHCQIGWS
+570 ASYCQMGWS
-579 TANIQVKTVIDN
+579 NANPQIKTIIDN
-591 PYESLVLNI
+591 PYESLVVNI
-600 DLEHV
+600 DLEYL

-618 TLKEGYVMARY
+618 TLKEGYAKARY

-649 EGMAHLFDRFVHN
+649 EGMAHIFDRFVHN
-662 VDNHLLG
+662 IDNHLLG
-669 TGLDLPIVQAMV
+669 TGLDLPIVQAIV
-681 NQMGGTIEIESTL
+681 RQMGGTIEIESKL
-694 HKGTTAWVSIPC
+694 HQGTTAWVSIPC

-719 TNATENILL
+719 ANTTENMLL

>member
-1 MKKVRKNFVKCH
+1 
-13 KFYTFA
+13 
-19 YINTY
+19 
-24 DTISLRMIQQTCDI
+24 MIQQMI
-38 SLWSLD
+38 EMSLWSLT
-44 HYVISVVVAMLLA
+44 HYALALSAVLLVV
-57 ILVVVFYNRVY
+57 ILVVVLYNRVY
-68 IRRAKD
+68 MRRANE
-74 ANARQKEQNA
+74 ANARRKEQNA

-107 FFLSEEGTMEQC
+107 LFLSEEGTMEQR
-119 YNPIDFAQFFD
+119 YNPIDFQQFFE
-130 RDDFERLRSTIFEIC
+130 RDDFERLRTAIFDIC
-145 EGRKN
+145 EGKQN
-150 SAVVTMVSNAK
+150 SAVLTMVSNAK
-161 DEAFLRHYEVT
+161 DDAFLRHYEMTV
-172 ISVDR
+172 SVDR
-177 RDSRGRV
+177 RNSRGRV
-184 TSVFGIQHDVT
+184 TSILGIQHDVT
-195 DEYRRRES
+195 DEYRRLET

-209 RYHTVFSTSLID
+209 RYHTVFSTSLVD
-221 MIYYDK
+221 MLYYDNK
-227 NGVLRDI
+227 GVLQDI
-234 NERACKAFGV
+234 NERACQAFGV
-244 SDREFV
+244 PNREYV
-250 LQNEFLLKNNPI
+250 LNNKFLLKNNPF
-262 FADVDVESMD
+262 FADVSLETMD

-277 SIVNF
+277 CIVDF
-282 HNYEDPIYHLDEFGL
+282 GDYTDPVYHIDEFGL
-297 AGKKM
+297 ADKKM
-302 YYDSTINPIRD
+302 YYESTINPIRD
-313 AQGNLEGVYMAGRDI
+313 ANGNLEGVYMAGRDI

-333 SFHRQKEGAK
+333 SYRRQKEGAEK
-343 QLRKVNES
+343 LRKVNED
-351 IREYIS
+351 IRQYIS

-363 RVSDIRMVNYY
+363 RISDIRMVNYY
-374 PNSFTLELSDNITQ
+374 PKSFTLEMSDNITQ

-420 SPYNINVTIETEI
+420 SPYNIQVNIETEI

-441 WMLFNMVPMLGDS
+441 WLLFNLVPMLDAD

-460 YGLCREMTD
+460 FGMCRNMTD
-469 MVEMEKLLALETKK
+469 MVETENRLAVETKK

-508 VVGFAQLFTVP
+508 VVGFAGLFNTP

-529 EQIKINS
+529 EQIKTNS

-556 VEYHKDYIDFAQVF
+556 VEYRKDDIDFAQIF
-570 ASHCQIGWS
+570 ASHCQMGWS
-579 TANIQVKTVIDN
+579 NANPQIKTIIDN
-591 PYESLVLNI
+591 PYESLVVNI
-600 DLEHV
+600 DMEHV

-618 TLKEGYVMARY
+618 TLKEGYAKARY

-649 EGMAHLFDRFVHN
+649 EGMAHIFDRFVHN
-662 VDNHLLG
+662 IDNHLLG
-669 TGLDLPIVQAMV
+669 TGLDLPIVQAIV
-681 NQMGGTIEIESTL
+681 RQMGGTIEIESKL
-694 HKGTTAWVSIPC
+694 HQGTTAWVSIPC

-719 TNATENILL
+719 ANTTENMLL

>member
-1 MKKVRKNFVKCH
+1 
-13 KFYTFA
+13 
-19 YINTY
+19 
-24 DTISLRMIQQTCDI
+24 MILQMI
-38 SLWSLD
+38 EMSLWSLT
-44 HYVISVVVAMLLA
+44 HYALALSAVLLVV
-57 ILVVVFYNRVY
+57 ILVVVLYNRVY
-68 IRRAKD
+68 MRRANE
-74 ANARQKEQNA
+74 ANARRKEQNA

-107 FFLSEEGTMEQC
+107 LFLSEEGTMEQR
-119 YNPIDFAQFFD
+119 YNPIDFQQFFE
-130 RDDFERLRSTIFEIC
+130 RDDFERLRTAIFDIC
-145 EGRKN
+145 EGKQN
-150 SAVVTMVSNAK
+150 SAVLTLVSNAK
-161 DEAFLRHYEVT
+161 DDAFLRHYEMTV
-172 ISVDR
+172 SVDR
-177 RDSRGRV
+177 RNSRGRV
-184 TSVFGIQHDVT
+184 TSILGIQHDVT
-195 DEYRRRES
+195 DEYRRLET

-209 RYHTVFSTSLID
+209 RYHTVFSTSLVD
-221 MIYYDK
+221 MLYYDNK
-227 NGVLRDI
+227 GVLQDI
-234 NERACKAFGV
+234 NERACQAFGV
-244 SDREFV
+244 PNREYV
-250 LQNEFLLKNNPI
+250 LNNKFLLKNNPF
-262 FADVDVESMD
+262 FADLSLEMMD

-277 SIVNF
+277 CIVDF
-282 HNYEDPIYHLDEFGL
+282 GDYTDPVYHIDELGL
-297 AGKKM
+297 ADKKM
-302 YYDSTINPIRD
+302 YYESTINPIRD
-313 AQGNLEGVYMAGRDI
+313 ANGNLEGVYMAGRDI

-333 SFHRQKEGAK
+333 SYRRQKEGAEK
-343 QLRKVNES
+343 LRKVNED
-351 IREYIS
+351 IRQYIS

-363 RVSDIRMVNYY
+363 RISDIRMVNYY
-374 PNSFTLELSDNITQ
+374 PKSFTLEMSDNITQ

-420 SPYNINVTIETEI
+420 SPYNIQVNIETEI

-441 WMLFNMVPMLGDS
+441 WLLFNLVPMLDAD

-460 YGLCREMTD
+460 FGMCRNMTD
-469 MVEMEKLLALETKK
+469 MVETENRLAVETKK

-508 VVGFAQLFTVP
+508 VVGFAGLFNSP

-529 EQIKINS
+529 EQIKTNS

-556 VEYHKDYIDFAQVF
+556 VEYRKDDIDFAQIF
-570 ASHCQIGWS
+570 ASHCQMGWS
-579 TANIQVKTVIDN
+579 NANPQIKTIIDN
-591 PYESLVLNI
+591 PYESLVVNI
-600 DLEHV
+600 DMEHV

-618 TLKEGYVMARY
+618 TLKEGYAKARY

-649 EGMAHLFDRFVHN
+649 EGMAHIFDRFVHN
-662 VDNHLLG
+662 IDNHLLG
-669 TGLDLPIVQAMV
+669 TGLDLPIVQAIV
-681 NQMGGTIEIESTL
+681 RQMGGTIEIESKL
-694 HKGTTAWVSIPC
+694 HQGTTAWVSIPC

-719 TNATENILL
+719 ANTTENMLL

>member
-1 MKKVRKNFVKCH
+1 
-13 KFYTFA
+13 
-19 YINTY
+19 
-24 DTISLRMIQQTCDI
+24 MIEM
-38 SLWSLD
+38 SLWSPNY
-44 HYVISVVVAMLLA
+44 YVLAVVAMLLVV
-57 ILVVVFYNRVY
+57 ILVVVSYNRFY
-68 IRRAKD
+68 MKRANE
-74 ANARQKEQNA
+74 ANARKKEQNA

-95 RIWKYLPATRHY
+95 RIWKYYLATRQYH
-107 FFLSEEGTMEQC
+107 FLSEEGSMEQR

-130 RDDFERLRSTIFEIC
+130 RDDFEKLRAIIFDIC
-145 EGRKN
+145 EGKK
-150 SAVVTMVSNAK
+150 SGAVLTMVSNAK
-161 DEAFLRHYEVT
+161 DEAYLRHYEVSV
-172 ISVDR
+172 SVDQ
-177 RDSRGRV
+177 RDSKGRV
-184 TSVFGIQHDVT
+184 LSIFGIQHDVT
-195 DEYRRRES
+195 EEYRRLEA

-221 MIYYDK
+221 MVYYDNK
-227 NGVLRDI
+227 GVLRDI
-234 NERACKAFGV
+234 NKRACQSFGV
-244 SDREFV
+244 PNREFV
-250 LQNEFLLKNNPI
+250 LNNEFLLKNNPI
-262 FADVDVESMD
+262 FADVDLETMS

-277 SIVNF
+277 CIVDVG
-282 HNYEDPIYHLDEFGL
+282 NYNDSIYHTDEFGL
-297 AGKKM
+297 TDKKM
-302 YYDSTINPIRD
+302 FYDSTINPIRD
-313 AQGNLEGVYMAGRDI
+313 ANGKLEGVYMAGRDI

-333 SFHRQKEGAK
+333 SYHRQKEGAER
-343 QLRKVNES
+343 LRKVTED
-351 IREYIS
+351 IRQYIS

-363 RVSDIRMVNYY
+363 RISDIRMVNYY
-374 PNSFTLELSDNITQ
+374 PKSFTLELSDNISK

-420 SPYNINVTIETEI
+420 SRYNIQVNIETEI

-441 WMLFNMVPMLGDS
+441 WLLFNLVPMLDAN

-460 YGLCREMTD
+460 FGMCRNMTD
-469 MVEMEKLLALETKK
+469 MVETENRLAVETKK

-508 VVGFAQLFTVP
+508 VVGFAGLFNTP

-536 NNMLTLVNDVM
+536 NNMLSLVNDVM

-579 TANIQVKTVIDN
+579 TANTQVKTVIDN
-591 PYESLVLNI
+591 PYDSLVVNI
-600 DLEHV
+600 DQEHV

-681 NQMGGTIEIESTL
+681 NQMGGTIEMESTL

-712 RRREEIT
+712 RRHEEIT
-719 TNATENILL
+719 ANTPENILL

>member
-1 MKKVRKNFVKCH
+1 
-13 KFYTFA
+13 
-19 YINTY
+19 
-24 DTISLRMIQQTCDI
+24 MILQMI
-38 SLWSLD
+38 EMSLWSLT
-44 HYVISVVVAMLLA
+44 HYALALSAVLLVA
-57 ILVVVFYNRVY
+57 ILVVVLYNRVY
-68 IRRAKD
+68 MRRANE
-74 ANARQKEQNA
+74 ANARRKEQNA

-107 FFLSEEGTMEQC
+107 LFLSEEGTMEQR
-119 YNPIDFAQFFD
+119 YNPIDFQQFFE
-130 RDDFERLRSTIFEIC
+130 RDDFERLRTAIFDIC
-145 EGRKN
+145 EGKQN
-150 SAVVTMVSNAK
+150 SAVLTLVSNAK
-161 DEAFLRHYEVT
+161 DDAFLRHYEMTV
-172 ISVDR
+172 SVDR

-184 TSVFGIQHDVT
+184 TSILGIQHDVT
-195 DEYRRRES
+195 DEYRRLET

-209 RYHTVFSTSLID
+209 RYHTVFSTSLVD
-221 MIYYDK
+221 MLYYDNK
-227 NGVLRDI
+227 GVLQDI
-234 NERACKAFGV
+234 NERACQAFGV
-244 SDREFV
+244 PNREYV
-250 LQNEFLLKNNPI
+250 LNNKFLLKNNPF
-262 FADVDVESMD
+262 FADVNLETMD

-277 SIVNF
+277 CIVDF
-282 HNYEDPIYHLDEFGL
+282 GDYTDPVYHIDELGL
-297 AGKKM
+297 ADKKM
-302 YYDSTINPIRD
+302 YYESTINPIRD
-313 AQGNLEGVYMAGRDI
+313 ADGNLEGVYMAGRDI

-333 SFHRQKEGAK
+333 SYRRQKEGAEK
-343 QLRKVNES
+343 LRKVNED
-351 IREYIS
+351 IRQYIS

-363 RVSDIRMVNYY
+363 RISDIRMVNYY
-374 PNSFTLELSDNITQ
+374 PKSFTLEMSDNITQ

-420 SPYNINVTIETEI
+420 SPYNIQVNIETEI

-441 WMLFNMVPMLGDS
+441 WLLFNLVPMVDAD

-460 YGLCREMTD
+460 FGMCRNMTD
-469 MVEMEKLLALETKK
+469 MVETENRLAVETKK

-508 VVGFAQLFTVP
+508 VVGFAGLFNTP

-529 EQIKINS
+529 EQIKTNS

-556 VEYHKDYIDFAQVF
+556 VEYRKDDIDFAQIF
-570 ASHCQIGWS
+570 ASHCQMGWS
-579 TANIQVKTVIDN
+579 NANPQIKTIIDN
-591 PYESLVLNI
+591 PYESLVVNI
-600 DLEHV
+600 DMEHV

-618 TLKEGYVMARY
+618 TLKEGYAKARY

-649 EGMAHLFDRFVHN
+649 EGMAHIFDRFVHN
-662 VDNHLLG
+662 IDNHLLG
-669 TGLDLPIVQAMV
+669 TGLDLPIVQAIV
-681 NQMGGTIEIESTL
+681 RQMGGTIEIESKL
-694 HKGTTAWVSIPC
+694 HQGTTAWVSIPC

-719 TNATENILL
+719 ANTTENMLL

>member
-1 MKKVRKNFVKCH
+1 
-13 KFYTFA
+13 
-19 YINTY
+19 
-24 DTISLRMIQQTCDI
+24 MIEM
-38 SLWSLD
+38 SLWSPNY
-44 HYVISVVVAMLLA
+44 YVLAVVAMLLVV
-57 ILVVVFYNRVY
+57 ILVVVSYNRFY
-68 IRRAKD
+68 MKRANE
-74 ANARQKEQNA
+74 ANARKKEQNA

-95 RIWKYLPATRHY
+95 RIWKYYLATRQYH
-107 FFLSEEGTMEQC
+107 FLSEEGSMEQR

-130 RDDFERLRSTIFEIC
+130 RDDFEKLRAIIFDIC
-145 EGRKN
+145 EGKK
-150 SAVVTMVSNAK
+150 SGAVVTMVSNAK
-161 DEAFLRHYEVT
+161 DEAYLRHYEVSV
-172 ISVDR
+172 SVDQ
-177 RDSRGRV
+177 RDSKGRV
-184 TSVFGIQHDVT
+184 LSIFGIQHDVT
-195 DEYRRRES
+195 EEYRRLEA

-221 MIYYDK
+221 MVYYDNK
-227 NGVLRDI
+227 GVLRDI
-234 NERACKAFGV
+234 NKRACQSFGV
-244 SDREFV
+244 PNREFV
-250 LQNEFLLKNNPI
+250 LNNEFLLKNNP
-262 FADVDVESMD
+262 FYADVDLETMS

-277 SIVNF
+277 CIVDVG
-282 HNYEDPIYHLDEFGL
+282 NYNDSIYHTDEFGL
-297 AGKKM
+297 TDKKM
-302 YYDSTINPIRD
+302 FYDSTINPIRD
-313 AQGNLEGVYMAGRDI
+313 ANGKLEGVYMAGRDI

-333 SFHRQKEGAK
+333 SYHRQKEGAER
-343 QLRKVNES
+343 LRKVTED
-351 IREYIS
+351 IRQYIS

-363 RVSDIRMVNYY
+363 RISDIRMVNYY
-374 PNSFTLELSDNITQ
+374 PKSFTLELSDNISK

-420 SPYNINVTIETEI
+420 SRYNIQVNIETEI

-441 WMLFNMVPMLGDS
+441 WLLFNLVPMLDAN

-460 YGLCREMTD
+460 FGMCRNMTD
-469 MVEMEKLLALETKK
+469 MVETENRLAVETKK

-508 VVGFAQLFTVP
+508 VVGFAGLFNTP

-536 NNMLTLVNDVM
+536 NNMLSLVNDVM

-579 TANIQVKTVIDN
+579 TANTQVKTVIDN
-591 PYESLVLNI
+591 PYDSLVVNI
-600 DLEHV
+600 DQEHV

-681 NQMGGTIEIESTL
+681 NQMGGTIEMESTL

-712 RRREEIT
+712 RRHEEIT
-719 TNATENILL
+719 ANTPENILL

>member
-1 MKKVRKNFVKCH
+1 M
-13 KFYTFA
+13 
-19 YINTY
+19 
-24 DTISLRMIQQTCDI
+24 
-38 SLWSLD
+38 SLWSLQ
-44 HYVISVVVAMLLA
+44 HYVLCVVVVLVVV
-57 ILVVVFYNRVY
+57 ILVVVAYNWVY
-68 IRRAKD
+68 LKRTRE

-84 HLALVLQAGRL
+84 HLALVLFAGRL

-107 FFLSEEGTMEQC
+107 LFLSEEGSMEQR

-130 RDDFERLRSTIFEIC
+130 RDDFETLRSTIFDIC
-145 EGRKN
+145 EGKRN
-150 SAVVTMVSNAK
+150 SAVVTLVSNAK
-161 DEAFLRHYEVT
+161 DDAFLRHYEVT
-172 ISVDR
+172 VSVDR
-177 RDSRGRV
+177 RDVNGHV
-184 TSVFGIQHDVT
+184 TSILGIQHDVT
-195 DEYRRRES
+195 EEYRRLES

-209 RYHTVFSTSLID
+209 RYHTVFNSSLID
-221 MIYYDK
+221 VVYYDGQ
-227 NGVLRDI
+227 GVLRDI

-244 SDREFV
+244 SDRNFV

-262 FADVDVESMD
+262 FADVDIETM
-272 NTRTS
+272 NNIRTS

-282 HNYEDPIYHLDEFGL
+282 QNYEDPIYHLDEFGL
-297 AGKKM
+297 TNKKM

-313 AQGNLEGVYMAGRDI
+313 ANGKLVGVYMAGRDI

-333 SFHRQKEGAK
+333 SYHRQKEGAEK
-343 QLRKVNES
+343 LHKINES
-351 IREYIS
+351 IKSYIS

-363 RVSDIRMVNYY
+363 RITNIRLVNYY
-374 PNSFTLELSDNITQ
+374 PKSFTLEMSDNITQ
-388 SQMKLSQ
+388 SQMRLSQ

-420 SPYNINVTIETEI
+420 SPYNINVNIETEI

-441 WMLFNMVPMLGDS
+441 WLLFNMVPMLDAN

-469 MVEMEKLLALETKK
+469 MVEMENRLVVETKK

-508 VVGFAQLFTVP
+508 VVGFAQLFNTP
-519 HDEADEPAFV
+519 HDE

-556 VEYHKDYIDFAQVF
+556 VEYHKEYVDFAKTF
-570 ASHCQIGWS
+570 AAHCQMGWS
-579 TANIQVKTVIDN
+579 NALPQVKTIIDN
-591 PYESLVLNI
+591 PYDSLVVNI
-600 DLEHV
+600 DEEHV
-605 GKVIEKLC
+605 GKVIQKLC
-613 WLSAL
+613 WMSAL
-618 TLKEGYVMARY
+618 TLKEGFAKARC

-649 EGMAHLFDRFVHN
+649 EGMAHLFDRFVHTL
-662 VDNHLLG
+662 DDQLLG
-669 TGLDLPIVQAMV
+669 TGLDLPIVQALV
-681 NQMGGTIEIESTL
+681 RQMGGTIELDSKL
-694 HKGTTAWVSIPC
+694 HHGTTAWVSIPC
-706 EAKNIE
+706 EVQSVEK
-712 RRREEIT
+712 RREEIT
-719 TNATENILL
+719 SDTIENMLL

>member
-1 MKKVRKNFVKCH
+1 
-13 KFYTFA
+13 
-19 YINTY
+19 
-24 DTISLRMIQQTCDI
+24 MILQMI
-38 SLWSLD
+38 EMSLWSLN
-44 HYVISVVVAMLLA
+44 HYALALSAVLLVV
-57 ILVVVFYNRVY
+57 ILVVVLYNRVY
-68 IRRAKD
+68 MRRANE
-74 ANARQKEQNA
+74 ANARRKEQNA

-95 RIWKYLPATRHY
+95 RIWKYHPATRHY
-107 FFLSEEGTMEQC
+107 LFLSEEGTMEQR
-119 YNPIDFAQFFD
+119 YNPIDFQQFFEH
-130 RDDFERLRSTIFEIC
+130 DDFERLRTAIFDIC
-145 EGRKN
+145 EGKQN
-150 SAVVTMVSNAK
+150 SAVLTLVSNAK
-161 DEAFLRHYEVT
+161 DDAFLRHYEMTV
-172 ISVDR
+172 SVDR

-184 TSVFGIQHDVT
+184 TSILGIQHDVT
-195 DEYRRRES
+195 DEYRRLET

-209 RYHTVFSTSLID
+209 RYHTVFNSSLVD
-221 MIYYDK
+221 MLYYDNK
-227 NGVLRDI
+227 GVLQDI
-234 NERACKAFGV
+234 NERACQAFGV
-244 SDREFV
+244 PNREYV
-250 LQNEFLLKNNPI
+250 LNNKFLLKNNPF
-262 FADVDVESMD
+262 FADVNLETMD

-277 SIVNF
+277 CIVDF
-282 HNYEDPIYHLDEFGL
+282 GDYTDPVYHIDELGL
-297 AGKKM
+297 ADKKM
-302 YYDSTINPIRD
+302 YYESTINPIRD
-313 AQGNLEGVYMAGRDI
+313 ANGNLEGVYMAGRDI

-333 SFHRQKEGAK
+333 SYRRQKEGAEK
-343 QLRKVNES
+343 LRKVNED
-351 IREYIS
+351 IRQYIS

-363 RVSDIRMVNYY
+363 RISDIRMVNYY
-374 PNSFTLELSDNITQ
+374 PKSFTLEMSDNITQ

-420 SPYNINVTIETEI
+420 SPYNIQVNIETEI

-441 WMLFNMVPMLGDS
+441 WLLFNLVPMLDAD

-460 YGLCREMTD
+460 FGMCRNMTD
-469 MVEMEKLLALETKK
+469 MVETENRLAVETKK

-508 VVGFAQLFTVP
+508 VVGFAGLFNTP

-529 EQIKINS
+529 EQIKANS

-556 VEYHKDYIDFAQVF
+556 VEYRKDDIDFAQIF
-570 ASHCQIGWS
+570 ASHCQMGWS
-579 TANIQVKTVIDN
+579 NANPQIKTIIDN
-591 PYESLVLNI
+591 PYESLVVNI
-600 DLEHV
+600 DMEHV

-618 TLKEGYVMARY
+618 TLKEGYAKARY

-649 EGMAHLFDRFVHN
+649 EGMAHIFDRFVHN
-662 VDNHLLG
+662 IDNHLLG
-669 TGLDLPIVQAMV
+669 TGLDLPIVQAIV
-681 NQMGGTIEIESTL
+681 RQMGGTIEIESKL
-694 HKGTTAWVSIPC
+694 HQGTTAWVSIPC

-719 TNATENILL
+719 ANTTENMLL

>member
-1 MKKVRKNFVKCH
+1 
-13 KFYTFA
+13 
-19 YINTY
+19 
-24 DTISLRMIQQTCDI
+24 MILQMI
-38 SLWSLD
+38 EMSLWSLT
-44 HYVISVVVAMLLA
+44 HYALALSAVLLVA
-57 ILVVVFYNRVY
+57 ILVVVLYNRVY
-68 IRRAKD
+68 MRRANE
-74 ANARQKEQNA
+74 ANARRKEQNA

-107 FFLSEEGTMEQC
+107 LFLSEEGTMEQR
-119 YNPIDFAQFFD
+119 YNPIDFQQFFE
-130 RDDFERLRSTIFEIC
+130 RDDFERLRTAIFNIC
-145 EGRKN
+145 EGKQN
-150 SAVVTMVSNAK
+150 SAVLTLVSNAK
-161 DEAFLRHYEVT
+161 DDAFLRHYEMTV
-172 ISVDR
+172 SVDR

-184 TSVFGIQHDVT
+184 TSILGIQHDVT
-195 DEYRRRES
+195 DEYRRLET

-209 RYHTVFSTSLID
+209 RYHTVFSTSLVD
-221 MIYYDK
+221 MVYYDNK
-227 NGVLRDI
+227 GVLQDI
-234 NERACKAFGV
+234 NERACQAFGV
-244 SDREFV
+244 PNREYV
-250 LQNEFLLKNNPI
+250 LNNKFLLKNNPF
-262 FADVDVESMD
+262 FADVNLETMD

-277 SIVNF
+277 CIVDF
-282 HNYEDPIYHLDEFGL
+282 GDYTDPVYHIDELGL
-297 AGKKM
+297 ADKKM
-302 YYDSTINPIRD
+302 YYESTINPIRD
-313 AQGNLEGVYMAGRDI
+313 ADGNLEGVYMAGRDI

-333 SFHRQKEGAK
+333 SYRRQKEGAEK
-343 QLRKVNES
+343 LRKVNED
-351 IREYIS
+351 IRQYIS

-363 RVSDIRMVNYY
+363 RISDIRMVNYY
-374 PNSFTLELSDNITQ
+374 PKSFTLEMSDNITQ

-420 SPYNINVTIETEI
+420 SPYNIQVNIETEI

-441 WMLFNMVPMLGDS
+441 WLLFNLVPMLDAD

-460 YGLCREMTD
+460 FGMCRNMTD
-469 MVEMEKLLALETKK
+469 MVETENRLAVETKK

-508 VVGFAQLFTVP
+508 VVGFAGLFNTP

-529 EQIKINS
+529 EQIKTNS

-556 VEYHKDYIDFAQVF
+556 VEYRKDDIDFAQIF
-570 ASHCQIGWS
+570 ASHCQMGWS
-579 TANIQVKTVIDN
+579 NANPQIKTIIDN
-591 PYESLVLNI
+591 PYESLVVNI
-600 DLEHV
+600 DMEHV

-618 TLKEGYVMARY
+618 TLKEGYAKARY

-649 EGMAHLFDRFVHN
+649 EGMAHIFDRFVHN
-662 VDNHLLG
+662 IDNHLLG
-669 TGLDLPIVQAMV
+669 TGLDLPIVQAIV
-681 NQMGGTIEIESTL
+681 RQMGGTIEIESKL
-694 HKGTTAWVSIPC
+694 HQGTTAWVSIPC

-719 TNATENILL
+719 ANTTENMLL

>member
-1 MKKVRKNFVKCH
+1 
-13 KFYTFA
+13 
-19 YINTY
+19 
-24 DTISLRMIQQTCDI
+24 MILQMI
-38 SLWSLD
+38 EMSLWSLN
-44 HYVISVVVAMLLA
+44 HYALALSAVLLVV
-57 ILVVVFYNRVY
+57 ILVVVLYNRVY
-68 IRRAKD
+68 MRRANE
-74 ANARQKEQNA
+74 ANARRKEQNA

-107 FFLSEEGTMEQC
+107 LFLSEEGTMEQR
-119 YNPIDFAQFFD
+119 YNPIDFQQFFEH
-130 RDDFERLRSTIFEIC
+130 DDFERLRTAIFDIC
-145 EGRKN
+145 EGKQN
-150 SAVVTMVSNAK
+150 SAVLTLVSNAK
-161 DEAFLRHYEVT
+161 DDAFLRHYEMTV
-172 ISVDR
+172 SVDR

-184 TSVFGIQHDVT
+184 TSILGIQHDVT
-195 DEYRRRES
+195 DEYRRLET

-209 RYHTVFSTSLID
+209 RYHTVFSTSLVD
-221 MIYYDK
+221 MLYYDNK
-227 NGVLRDI
+227 GVLQDI
-234 NERACKAFGV
+234 NERACQAFGV
-244 SDREFV
+244 PNREYV
-250 LQNEFLLKNNPI
+250 LNNKFLLKNNP
-262 FADVDVESMD
+262 FFGDVNLETMD

-277 SIVNF
+277 CIVDF
-282 HNYEDPIYHLDEFGL
+282 GDYTDPVYHIDELGLTDKKIYYE
-297 AGKKM
+297 
-302 YYDSTINPIRD
+302 STINPIRD
-313 AQGNLEGVYMAGRDI
+313 ADGNLEGAYMAGRDI

-333 SFHRQKEGAK
+333 SYRRQKEGAEK
-343 QLRKVNES
+343 LRKVNED
-351 IREYIS
+351 IRQYIS

-363 RVSDIRMVNYY
+363 RISDIRMVNYY
-374 PNSFTLELSDNITQ
+374 PKSFTLEMSDNITQ

-420 SPYNINVTIETEI
+420 SPYNIQVNIETEI

-441 WMLFNMVPMLGDS
+441 WLLFNLVPMVDAD

-460 YGLCREMTD
+460 FGMCRNMTD
-469 MVEMEKLLALETKK
+469 MVETENRLAVETKK

-508 VVGFAQLFTVP
+508 VVGFAGLFNSP

-529 EQIKINS
+529 EQIKTNS

-556 VEYHKDYIDFAQVF
+556 VEYRKDDIDFAQIF
-570 ASHCQIGWS
+570 ASHCQMGWS
-579 TANIQVKTVIDN
+579 NANPQIKTIIDN
-591 PYESLVLNI
+591 PYESLVVNI
-600 DLEHV
+600 DMEHV

-618 TLKEGYVMARY
+618 TLKEGYAKARY

-649 EGMAHLFDRFVHN
+649 EGMAHIFDRFVHN
-662 VDNHLLG
+662 IDNHLLG
-669 TGLDLPIVQAMV
+669 TGLDLPIVQAIV
-681 NQMGGTIEIESTL
+681 RQMGGTIEIESKL
-694 HKGTTAWVSIPC
+694 HQGTTAWVSIPC

-719 TNATENILL
+719 ANTTENMLL

>member
-1 MKKVRKNFVKCH
+1 M
-13 KFYTFA
+13 
-19 YINTY
+19 ILQM
-24 DTISLRMIQQTCDI
+24 IEMSLL
-38 SLWSLD
+38 SLT
-44 HYVISVVVAMLLA
+44 HYALALSAVLLVV
-57 ILVVVFYNRVY
+57 ILVVVLYNRVY
-68 IRRAKD
+68 IRRANE
-74 ANARQKEQNA
+74 ANARRKEQNA

-107 FFLSEEGTMEQC
+107 LFLSEEGTMEQR
-119 YNPIDFAQFFD
+119 YNPIDFQQFFE
-130 RDDFERLRSTIFEIC
+130 RDDFERLRTAIFNIC
-145 EGRKN
+145 EGKQN
-150 SAVVTMVSNAK
+150 SAVLTLVSNAK
-161 DEAFLRHYEVT
+161 DDAFLRHYEMTV
-172 ISVDR
+172 SVDR

-184 TSVFGIQHDVT
+184 TSILGIQHDVT
-195 DEYRRRES
+195 DEYRRLET

-209 RYHTVFSTSLID
+209 RYHTVFSTSLVD
-221 MIYYDK
+221 MVYYDNK
-227 NGVLRDI
+227 GVLQDI
-234 NERACKAFGV
+234 NERACQAFGV
-244 SDREFV
+244 PNREYV
-250 LQNEFLLKNNPI
+250 LNNKFLLKNNP
-262 FADVDVESMD
+262 FFGDVNLETMD

-277 SIVNF
+277 CIVDF
-282 HNYEDPIYHLDEFGL
+282 GDYTDPVYHIDELGL
-297 AGKKM
+297 ADKKM
-302 YYDSTINPIRD
+302 YYESTINPIRD
-313 AQGNLEGVYMAGRDI
+313 ADGNLEGVYMAGRDI

-333 SFHRQKEGAK
+333 SYRRQKEGAEK
-343 QLRKVNES
+343 LRKVNED
-351 IREYIS
+351 IRQYIS

-363 RVSDIRMVNYY
+363 RISDIRMVNYY
-374 PNSFTLELSDNITQ
+374 PKSFTLEMSDNITQ

-420 SPYNINVTIETEI
+420 SPYNIQVNIETEI

-441 WMLFNMVPMLGDS
+441 WLLFNLVPMLDAD

-460 YGLCREMTD
+460 FGMCRNMTD
-469 MVEMEKLLALETKK
+469 MVETENRLAVETKK

-508 VVGFAQLFTVP
+508 VVGFAGLFNTP

-529 EQIKINS
+529 EQIKTNS

-556 VEYHKDYIDFAQVF
+556 VEYRKDDIDFAQIF
-570 ASHCQIGWS
+570 ASHCLMGWS
-579 TANIQVKTVIDN
+579 NANPQIKTIIDN
-591 PYESLVLNI
+591 PYESLVVNI
-600 DLEHV
+600 DMEHV

-618 TLKEGYVMARY
+618 TLKEGYAKARY

-649 EGMAHLFDRFVHN
+649 EGMAHIFDRFVHN
-662 VDNHLLG
+662 IDNHLLG
-669 TGLDLPIVQAMV
+669 TGLDLPIVQAIV
-681 NQMGGTIEIESTL
+681 RQMGGTIEIESKL
-694 HKGTTAWVSIPC
+694 HQGTTAWVSIPC

-719 TNATENILL
+719 ANTTENMLL

>member
-1 MKKVRKNFVKCH
+1 
-13 KFYTFA
+13 
-19 YINTY
+19 
-24 DTISLRMIQQTCDI
+24 MILQMI
-38 SLWSLD
+38 EMSLWSLT
-44 HYVISVVVAMLLA
+44 HYALALSAVLLVA
-57 ILVVVFYNRVY
+57 ILVVVLYNRVY
-68 IRRAKD
+68 MRRANE
-74 ANARQKEQNA
+74 ANARRKEQNA

-107 FFLSEEGTMEQC
+107 LFLSEEGTMEQR
-119 YNPIDFAQFFD
+119 YNPIDFQQFFE
-130 RDDFERLRSTIFEIC
+130 RDDFERLRTAIFDIC
-145 EGRKN
+145 EGKQN
-150 SAVVTMVSNAK
+150 SAVLTLVSNAK
-161 DEAFLRHYEVT
+161 DDAFLRHYEMTV
-172 ISVDR
+172 SVDR

-184 TSVFGIQHDVT
+184 TSILGIQHDVT
-195 DEYRRRES
+195 DEYRRLET

-209 RYHTVFSTSLID
+209 RYHTVFSTSLVD
-221 MIYYDK
+221 MVYYDNK
-227 NGVLRDI
+227 GVLQDI
-234 NERACKAFGV
+234 NERACQAFGV
-244 SDREFV
+244 PNREYV
-250 LQNEFLLKNNPI
+250 LNNKFLLKNNP
-262 FADVDVESMD
+262 FFGDVNLETMD

-277 SIVNF
+277 CIVDF
-282 HNYEDPIYHLDEFGL
+282 GDYTDPVYHIDELGL
-297 AGKKM
+297 TDKKM
-302 YYDSTINPIRD
+302 YYESTINPIRD
-313 AQGNLEGVYMAGRDI
+313 ADGNLEGVYMAGRDI

-333 SFHRQKEGAK
+333 SYRRQKEGAEK
-343 QLRKVNES
+343 LRKVNED
-351 IREYIS
+351 IRQYIS

-363 RVSDIRMVNYY
+363 RISDIRMVNYY
-374 PNSFTLELSDNITQ
+374 PKSFTLEMSDNITQ

-420 SPYNINVTIETEI
+420 SPYNIQVNIETEI

-441 WMLFNMVPMLGDS
+441 WLLFNLVPMLDAD

-460 YGLCREMTD
+460 FGICRNMTD
-469 MVEMEKLLALETKK
+469 MVETENRLAVETKK

-508 VVGFAQLFTVP
+508 VVGFAGLFNSP

-529 EQIKINS
+529 EQIKTNS

-556 VEYHKDYIDFAQVF
+556 VEYRKDDIDFAQIF
-570 ASHCQIGWS
+570 ASHCQMGWS
-579 TANIQVKTVIDN
+579 NANPQIKTIIDN
-591 PYESLVLNI
+591 PYESLVVNI
-600 DLEHV
+600 DMEHV

-618 TLKEGYVMARY
+618 TLKEGYAKARY

-649 EGMAHLFDRFVHN
+649 EGMAHIFDRFVHN
-662 VDNHLLG
+662 IDNHLLG
-669 TGLDLPIVQAMV
+669 TGLDLPIVQAIV
-681 NQMGGTIEIESTL
+681 RQMGGTIEIESKL
-694 HKGTTAWVSIPC
+694 HQGTTAWVSIPC

-719 TNATENILL
+719 ANTTENMLL